1 MWLQQKSFVPKLFFY
16 CPKATIIPS
25 LSRKFP
31 IFAGYSILDMSAP
44 NKLIEKIEG
53 FTRKYY
59 LNRLIQGVLVG
70 AVLWIVFYL
79 LINGLE
85 YFSWFPPKGRFVLFL
100 FLLAGSAFVLVY
112 HFLIPLVNLI
122 RFRKKMSVEQASVM
136 IGKFFPEIKDK
147 LLNTIQLSNQM
158 EESNNGVGPSTGSG
172 TSANTGSGTSTDNAL
187 LAATIE
193 QRSARLSPIRFS
205 DAVDLRGNLKYL
217 GIFFGSLLLL
227 IALMVF
233 LPSFAVQP
241 TQRIVNYEQHFE
253 KPLPYQVEIEQDDIE
268 TTQGKEVKFN
278 IHVTGDRIP
287 DAFYVKSELGQ
298 QLMTKSSANDFS
310 YTFKN
315 LFNDLSFNVIGG
327 EYTSR
332 PLHITVH
339 PNPTL
344 LSYRCELR
352 YPSYIH
358 RTNETLD
365 AKTRLIVPQGTSLT
379 FSFTTRDTEQMSVTR
394 DSLTTD
400 LTANNDVFAY
410 QFVAAQNT
418 KFEVQVQNTWNQNI
432 EPLPFSVDV
441 IPDAYP
447 DIRVESFDEQ
457 LSDDVYFS
465 GLVTDDYGF
474 SKLTFNCIVKEPIEK
489 NIVKTV
495 PLDTKQTRSSFFY
508 QFNMDD
514 LGIMPGQNMEVY
526 FVIWDND
533 GFHGPK
539 SKRSET
545 FTYYKPSE
553 AALDSIADQ
562 QSEDIMERLQEKSQ
576 EADKL
581 QDEIE
586 KMLQDLIQKKDLDW
600 SDKEKMKDL
609 LEKQQKIQDEWN
621 KLQEE
626 QEKLEDFM
634 KEHDLGN
641 EDLIKKQEQINKLFD
656 EVIPEELKKMME
668 QIDKLLEEMPREQM
682 QQMMQDIKKNNQS
695 MQELLDRNLS
705 LLEQLKMEKDLNDL
719 ANKLD
724 KLGEEL
730 QKQEAENQ
738 NKAGEENEQK
748 SAEEAKEEF
757 DKMMDE
763 LDQLLEKNQ
772 ELQQP
777 FDMQKDEEM
786 QESID
791 QDLQDAM
798 QNEQNSQQ
806 QQSQQK
812 KQNAGQKMQQM
823 ANNMMMQ
830 MQMQGMQQM
839 AEDAHLMR
847 VLLENVVHASHEQED
862 LMTEIGSMRTDDPSL
877 VEKIIHQK
885 EVADNFNMVRD
896 SLRSMAMRQ
905 PMVQNFVFDELHTIE
920 TQTENA
926 MKYLNDLKLSQAMRH
941 QQTAMMSMNNLAL
954 MLAESLENME
964 NSMESMGMPMACPMP
979 KQGQGQQSMQRMQQ
993 LQQQLSEQLKQ
1004 MQQQMEQGQQMPN
1017 SMSEEFARMAA
1028 EQEMLRQG
1036 MQQMLNEMK
1045 ENGQIGDDGL
1055 NEIIKDMEKLEEELV
1070 NKKINRQMIER
1081 SQRIESR
1088 MLESQKA
1095 QEKRE
1100 QEEKRKSNEY
1110 KGSQFERKIDEYLYE
1125 QSLKKNQEFLRSNPI
1140 EYAPYY
1146 KDKIN
1151 EYYLKKNTH

>member
-1 MWLQQKSFVPKLFFY
+1 
-16 CPKATIIPS
+16 
-25 LSRKFP
+25 
-31 IFAGYSILDMSAP
+31 MSAP
-44 NKLIEKIEG
+44 KGLIEKIEA

-100 FLLAGSAFVLVY
+100 FLLAGSGFVLMY
-112 HFLIPLVNLI
+112 HFLIPLINLI
-122 RFRKKMSVEQASVM
+122 RFRKKMTVEQASVL

-158 EESNNGVGPSTGSG
+158 NGN
-172 TSANTGSGTSTDNAL
+172 ADNAL

-193 QRSARLSPIRFS
+193 QRSTRLSPIRFS

-217 GIFFGSLLLL
+217 GIFFGLLLLL
-227 IALMVF
+227 ILLMVF

-241 TQRIVNYEQHFE
+241 TQRIVNYEQQFE
-253 KPLPYQVEIEQDDIE
+253 KPLPYQVEIEQDKIE
-268 TTQGKEVKFN
+268 TTQGQEVKFN
-278 IHVTGDRIP
+278 IHVTGGRIP

-298 QLMTKSSANDFS
+298 QLMNKASVNDFS

-315 LFNDLSFNVIGG
+315 LYNDLTFNVVGG

-332 PLHITVH
+332 PIQIIVH

-344 LSYRCELR
+344 LSYRCEVR
-352 YPSYIH
+352 YPTYIH
-358 RTNETLD
+358 RSNETLEG
-365 AKTRLIVPQGTSLT
+365 KTRIIVPQGTNLI
-379 FSFTTRDTEQMSVTR
+379 FSFITRDTEKVSVTR
-394 DSLTTD
+394 DSVSID
-400 LTANNDVFAY
+400 LTAKDDIFDY
-410 QFVAAQNT
+410 QFVAGQST
-418 KFEVQVQNTWNQNI
+418 KFEVQVENAWNNTL

-441 IPDAYP
+441 LPDAYP

-457 LSDDVYFS
+457 LSTDVYFS

-474 SKLTFNCIVKEPIEK
+474 TKLTFNCKVKESIEK
-489 NIVKTV
+489 NIVKAV
-495 PLDTKQTRSSFFY
+495 PLDLKQTRTSFFY
-508 QFNMDD
+508 QFNMDS

-526 FVIWDND
+526 FEVWDND

-562 QSEDIMERLQEKSQ
+562 SSEDIMERLSDKSQ
-576 EADKL
+576 EAQKL

-621 KLQEE
+621 KLQDE
-626 QEKLEDFM
+626 QEKLSDFM
-634 KEHDLGN
+634 KEHELGN

-656 EVIPEELKKMME
+656 EVIPEELQKLME

-682 QQMMQDIKKNNQS
+682 QQTMQDIKKNNQK

-705 LLEQLKMEKDLNDL
+705 LLEQLKMEKDLTDL

-730 QKQEAENQ
+730 QKQESENQ
-738 NKAGEENEQK
+738 NKEGEESDQK

-763 LDQLLEKNQ
+763 LDQLLEKNKD
-772 ELQQP
+772 LQQP
-777 FDMQKDEEM
+777 FNMEKDEDME
-786 QESID
+786 ESIN
-791 QDLQDAM
+791 QDLDDAM
-798 QNEQNSQQ
+798 QQEQSGEQ
-806 QQSQQK
+806 QQSQNK

-823 ANNMMMQ
+823 AQSMMSMMQ
-830 MQMQGMQQM
+830 MEGMQQM

-847 VLLENVVHASHEQED
+847 ILLENVVHASHQQED
-862 LMTEIGSMRTDDPSL
+862 LMTEIGGLRTDDPSL
-877 VEKIIHQK
+877 AQKIVHQK
-885 EVADNFNMVRD
+885 EIADNFNMVRD

-905 PMVQNFVFDELHTIE
+905 PAVQNFVFDELHTIE
-920 TQTENA
+920 NQTSNA
-926 MKYLNDLKLSQAMRH
+926 MKYLNDLKLSQAVRH

-964 NSMESMGMPMACPMP
+964 NSMEAMGMPMSCSMP
-979 KQGQGQQSMQRMQQ
+979 KPGQGQQSMKNMQQ

-1004 MQQQMEQGQQMPN
+1004 MQQQMEKAGQQQQN

-1028 EQEMLRQG
+1028 KQEMLRQG

-1100 QEEKRKSNEY
+1100 QEEKRKSNEF
-1110 KGSQFERKIDEYLYE
+1110 KGSHFERQIDEILYKE
-1125 QSLKKNQEFLRSNPI
+1125 TLKKNQEFLRTNPI

>member
-1 MWLQQKSFVPKLFFY
+1 
-16 CPKATIIPS
+16 
-25 LSRKFP
+25 
-31 IFAGYSILDMSAP
+31 MSAP

-158 EESNNGVGPSTGSG
+158 AAEG
-172 TSANTGSGTSTDNAL
+172 DNAL

-217 GIFFGSLLLL
+217 GIFFGLLLLL
-227 IALMVF
+227 ILLMVF

-241 TQRIVNYEQHFE
+241 TQRIVNYEQQFE
-253 KPLPYQVEIEQDDIE
+253 KPLPYQVEILQDNIE

-278 IHVTGDRIP
+278 IRVTGDRIP

-298 QLMTKSSANDFS
+298 QLMTKGSANDFS

-315 LFNDLSFNVIGG
+315 LFNDLTFNVIGG

-332 PLHITVH
+332 PLHITVR

-352 YPSYIH
+352 YPAYIH
-358 RTNETLD
+358 RTNETLE
-365 AKTRLIVPQGTSLT
+365 AKTRLIVPQGTQLT
-379 FSFTTRDTEQMSVTR
+379 FSFTTRDTEQMNVSR
-394 DSLTTD
+394 DSLNST
-400 LTANNDVFAY
+400 LTAKDDVFEY
-410 QFVAAQNT
+410 QFVAAQST
-418 KFEVQVQNTWNQNI
+418 KFEVQVENSWNRTI

-441 IPDAYP
+441 LPDAYP

-457 LSDDVYFS
+457 LSTDVYFS

-474 SKLTFNCIVKEPIEK
+474 SRMTFNCKVKEPIEK
-489 NIVKTV
+489 NIIKTV
-495 PLDTKQTRSSFFY
+495 PLDLKQTRSSFFY
-508 QFNMDD
+508 QFNMDS

-526 FVIWDND
+526 FEVWDND

-553 AALDSIADQ
+553 AALDSVANQ

-576 EADKL
+576 EANKL

-600 SDKEKMKDL
+600 SDKEKMKEL
-609 LEKQQKIQDEWN
+609 MEKQQQIQDEWN
-621 KLQEE
+621 KLQQE
-626 QEKLEDFM
+626 QEKLADFM
-634 KEHDLGN
+634 KENEIAN
-641 EDLIKKQEQINKLFD
+641 EDLLKKQEQINKLFE
-656 EVIPEELKKMME
+656 EVIPEELQKMME

-682 QQMMQDIKKNNQS
+682 QQTMQDIKKNNQK
-695 MQELLDRNLS
+695 MQELLDRNLA

-738 NKAGEENEQK
+738 QKEAGEETDQK

-757 DKMMDE
+757 DKMMEE

-772 ELQQP
+772 ELQDP

-798 QNEQNSQQ
+798 QQEQNQQNGQQ
-806 QQSQQK
+806 QQNSQQK
-812 KQNAGQKMQQM
+812 KQDAGQKMQQM
-823 ANNMMMQ
+823 AQNMMMQ

-839 AEDAHLMR
+839 AEDAHLVR
-847 VLLENVVHASHEQED
+847 ILLENVVHASHEQEA
-862 LMTEIGSMRTDDPSL
+862 LMNEIGSIRSDDPSL
-877 VEKIIHQK
+877 TEKIIHQK

-896 SLRSMAMRQ
+896 SLRSMAKRQ
-905 PMVQNFVFDELHTIE
+905 PMIQNFIFDELHTIE
-920 TQTENA
+920 NQTENA
-926 MKYLNDLKLSQAMRH
+926 MKQLNDLKLSQAFRH

-964 NSMESMGMPMACPMP
+964 NSMESMGMPMQSCQSKPG
-979 KQGQGQQSMQRMQQ
+979 KQGQQSMKNMQQ
-993 LQQQLSEQLKQ
+993 MQQQLSEQLKQ
-1004 MQQQMEQGQQMPN
+1004 MQQQMEQGQQTPN

-1036 MQQMLNEMK
+1036 MQQMLNDMK
-1045 ENGQIGDDGL
+1045 ENGQMGDDGL

-1070 NKKINRQMIER
+1070 NKKINKKMIER

-1100 QEEKRKSNEY
+1100 QEEKRKSNEF
-1110 KGSQFERKIDEYLYE
+1110 KGSHFDRQIDEILYKE
-1125 QSLKKNQEFLRSNPI
+1125 TLKKNQEFLRSNPI
-1140 EYAPYY
+1140 EFAPYY
-1146 KDKIN
+1146 RDKIN
-1151 EYYLKKNTH
+1151 EYYLRKNTQ

>member
-1 MWLQQKSFVPKLFFY
+1 
-16 CPKATIIPS
+16 
-25 LSRKFP
+25 
-31 IFAGYSILDMSAP
+31 MSAP

-100 FLLAGSAFVLVY
+100 FLLAGSGFVLVY

-147 LLNTIQLSNQM
+147 LLNTIQLSNQA
-158 EESNNGVGPSTGSG
+158 T
-172 TSANTGSGTSTDNAL
+172 TDADNAL

-217 GIFFGSLLLL
+217 GIFFGSLLIL
-227 IALMVF
+227 IVLMVF

-253 KPLPYQVEIEQDDIE
+253 KPLPYQVEIDQDDIE

-278 IHVTGDRIP
+278 IRVTGDRIP

-298 QLMTKSSANDFS
+298 QLMTKGSANDFS

-315 LFNDLSFNVIGG
+315 LFTDLTFNVIGG

-344 LSYRCELR
+344 LSYHCELR
-352 YPSYIH
+352 YPAYIH
-358 RTNETLD
+358 RTNETMD
-365 AKTRLIVPQGTSLT
+365 AKTRLIVPQGTNLT

-400 LTANNDVFAY
+400 LTATDDVFEY
-410 QFVAAQNT
+410 QFVAAQST

-432 EPLPFSVDV
+432 DPLPFSVDV

-457 LSDDVYFS
+457 LSADVYFS

-495 PLDTKQTRSSFFY
+495 PLDTKQTRTSFFY
-508 QFNMDD
+508 QFNMDS

-526 FVIWDND
+526 FVVWDND
-533 GFHGPK
+533 SFHGPK

-553 AALDSIADQ
+553 TALDSIADQ
-562 QSEDIMERLQEKSQ
+562 QSEDIMERLQAKSQ

-609 LEKQQKIQDEWN
+609 LEKQQQIQDEWN

-626 QEKLEDFM
+626 QNKLEDFM
-634 KEHDLGN
+634 KEHDLAN

-730 QKQEAENQ
+730 KQQADNQ
-738 NKAGEENEQK
+738 YKAGEENDQK

-763 LDQLLEKNQ
+763 LDKLLEKNQ
-772 ELQQP
+772 DLQQP

-806 QQSQQK
+806 QQSQQNK
-812 KQNAGQKMQQM
+812 KNAGQKMQQM

-847 VLLENVVHASHEQED
+847 ILLENVVHASHEQEG
-862 LMTEIGSMRTDDPSL
+862 LLKEIGSMRSDDPSL

-920 TQTENA
+920 NQTENA
-926 MKYLNDLKLSQAMRH
+926 MKYLNDLKLSQAVRH

-964 NSMESMGMPMACPMP
+964 NSMESMGMPMSCSMP
-979 KQGQGQQSMQRMQQ
+979 KPGQGQQSMQKMQQ

-1004 MQQQMEQGQQMPN
+1004 MQQQMQQMDKQGQPMPK

-1036 MQQMLNEMK
+1036 MQQILKEMK

-1070 NKKINRQMIER
+1070 NKKINQKMIER
-1081 SQRIESR
+1081 SKRIESR

-1110 KGSQFERKIDEYLYE
+1110 KGSHFDRRIDDYLYE
-1125 QSLKKNQEFLRSNPI
+1125 QSLKKNQEFLRTNPI

-1151 EYYLKKNTH
+1151 DYYLKKNTH

>member
-1 MWLQQKSFVPKLFFY
+1 
-16 CPKATIIPS
+16 
-25 LSRKFP
+25 
-31 IFAGYSILDMSAP
+31 MSAP
-44 NKLIEKIEG
+44 NGLIGKIEA
-53 FTRKYY
+53 FARKYY

-85 YFSWFPPKGRFVLFL
+85 YFSWFPPKGRFMLFL

-122 RFRKKMSVEQASVM
+122 RYRKKLSVEQASVM

-147 LLNTIQLSNQM
+147 LLNTIQLSSQA
-158 EESNNGVGPSTGSG
+158 ETG
-172 TSANTGSGTSTDNAL
+172 ADNAL

-227 IALMVF
+227 IALIVF

-253 KPLPYQVEIEQDDIE
+253 KPLPYQVVIEQDEFE
-268 TTQGKEVKFN
+268 TTQGQEVKCS

-298 QLMTKSSANDFS
+298 QLMTKGSANDFT

-315 LFNDLSFNVIGG
+315 LFNDLTFNVTGG

-332 PLHITVH
+332 PLHITVR

-344 LSYRCELR
+344 LSYRCEVR
-352 YPSYIH
+352 YPAYIH
-358 RTNETLD
+358 RSNETLNG
-365 AKTRLIVPQGTSLT
+365 KTRLIVPQGTTLA
-379 FSFTTRDTEQMSVTR
+379 FSFTTRDTDLMTVSR

-400 LTANNDVFAY
+400 LTAKDDIFEY
-410 QFVAAQNT
+410 QFVAGQST
-418 KFEVQVQNTWNQNI
+418 KFEVQVQNAWNQTI

-441 IPDAYP
+441 LPDAYP

-457 LSDDVYFS
+457 LSTDVYFS

-474 SKLTFNCIVKEPIEK
+474 SRLTFNCIVKEPIEK

-495 PLDTKQTRSSFFY
+495 PIDLKQTRASFFY
-508 QFNMDD
+508 QFNMDS

-526 FVIWDND
+526 FVVWDND
-533 GFHGPK
+533 GYHGPK

-545 FTYYKPSE
+545 FTYHKPSE
-553 AALDSIADQ
+553 TALDSVANQ

-581 QDEIE
+581 QEEIE
-586 KMLQDLIQKKDLDW
+586 KMLQDLIQKKNLDW
-600 SDKEKMKDL
+600 ADKEKMKDL
-609 LEKQQKIQDEWN
+609 LERQKQIQDEWN

-626 QEKLEDFM
+626 QEKLSDFM

-656 EVIPEELKKMME
+656 EVIPEELQKLME

-695 MQELLDRNLS
+695 MQELLDRNLA

-730 QKQEAENQ
+730 QKQEAGNQ
-738 NKAGEENEQK
+738 DETGEKNEQK

-757 DKMMDE
+757 DKMMED
-763 LDQLLEKNQ
+763 LDQLLEKN
-772 ELQQP
+772 ETLNDP
-777 FDMQKDEEM
+777 FDMEKDEEM
-786 QESID
+786 QQDID
-791 QDLQDAM
+791 QDLDNAM
-798 QNEQNSQQ
+798 QQEQSGQQ
-806 QQSQQK
+806 EQSQQN
-812 KQNAGQKMQQM
+812 KQSAGQKMQKM
-823 ANNMMMQ
+823 AQNMMSM

-847 VLLENVVHASHEQED
+847 ILLENVVHASHEQEA
-862 LMTEIGSMRTDDPSL
+862 LMNEIGRMRTDDPSL
-877 VEKIIHQK
+877 VEKIIRQK

-905 PMVQNFVFDELHTIE
+905 PMIQNFVFDELHTIDN
-920 TQTENA
+920 QTENA
-926 MKYLNDLKLSQAMRH
+926 MKQLNNLKLSQATRH

-964 NSMESMGMPMACPMP
+964 NSMESMGMPMQSCQSKPG
-979 KQGQGQQSMQRMQQ
+979 KRGQKSMKDMQQ
-993 LQQQLSEQLKQ
+993 MQQQLGEQLKQ
-1004 MQQQMEQGQQMPN
+1004 MQQQMEQGQQTPN

-1036 MQQMLNEMK
+1036 MQQMLNDMK

-1081 SQRIESR
+1081 SRKIESR

-1110 KGSQFERKIDEYLYE
+1110 KGSHFDRKINELLYKE
-1125 QSLKKNQEFLRSNPI
+1125 TLKKNQEFLKTTPI

-1146 KDKIN
+1146 QEKIN
-1151 EYYLKKNTH
+1151 GYYLKKNTH

>member
-1 MWLQQKSFVPKLFFY
+1 
-16 CPKATIIPS
+16 
-25 LSRKFP
+25 
-31 IFAGYSILDMSAP
+31 MSAP

-70 AVLWIVFYL
+70 AVLWIGFYL

-85 YFSWFPPKGRFVLFL
+85 YFSWFPSKGRFVLFL
-100 FLLAGSAFVLVY
+100 FLLAGSGFVLVY

-122 RFRKKMSVEQASVM
+122 RFRKKMSVEQASVL

-158 EESNNGVGPSTGSG
+158 EALKGKGGPSTGSG
-172 TSANTGSGTSTDNAL
+172 TLDSTGSGTLDSTGSGTSIDNDL

-253 KPLPYQVEIEQDDIE
+253 KPLPYQVEIEQDNIE

-298 QLMTKSSANDFS
+298 QLMTKGSANDFS

-315 LFNDLSFNVIGG
+315 LFNDLTFNVTGG

-352 YPSYIH
+352 YPAYIH

-365 AKTRLIVPQGTSLT
+365 AKTRIIVPQGTRLS
-379 FSFTTRDTEQMSVTR
+379 FSFTTRDTEQMTVSR

-400 LTANNDVFAY
+400 LEANNDVFEY
-410 QFVAAQNT
+410 QFVAAQST
-418 KFEVQVQNTWNQNI
+418 KFEVQVQNAWNQAI
-432 EPLPFSVDV
+432 DPLPFSVDV

-457 LSDDVYFS
+457 LSTDVYFS

-474 SKLTFNCIVKEPIEK
+474 SRLTFNCIVKEPIEK
-489 NIVKTV
+489 KIVKPV
-495 PLDTKQTRSSFFY
+495 VLDLKQTRTSFFY
-508 QFNMDD
+508 NFNMDS

-526 FVIWDND
+526 FEVWDND

-553 AALDSIADQ
+553 AALDSIADNT
-562 QSEDIMERLQEKSQ
+562 SEDIMERLQEKSQ

-586 KMLQDLIQKKDLDW
+586 KMLQDLFQKKDLDW
-600 SDKEKMKDL
+600 SDKEKMKNL
-609 LEKQQKIQDEWN
+609 LEKQQEIQDEWN
-621 KLQEE
+621 KLQQE
-626 QEKLEDFM
+626 QEKLSDFM

-656 EVIPEELKKMME
+656 EVIPEELRKMME
-668 QIDKLLEEMPREQM
+668 QIDKLLEDMPREQM
-682 QQMMQDIKKNNQS
+682 QQMIQDIKKNNQS
-695 MQELLDRNLS
+695 MQDLLDRNLA

-730 QKQEAENQ
+730 QKQGPENQ
-738 NKAGEENEQK
+738 NKEAGEETDQK
-748 SAEEAKEEF
+748 SAEEAKEDF

-763 LDQLLEKNQ
+763 LDKLLEKN
-772 ELQQP
+772 ETLNDP
-777 FDMQKDEEM
+777 FDMQKDEEL

-798 QNEQNSQQ
+798 QNEQNGQQ
-806 QQSQQK
+806 NQSKQK
-812 KQNAGQKMQQM
+812 KQDAGQKMQQM

-830 MQMQGMQQM
+830 MQMQGMEQM
-839 AEDAHLMR
+839 AEDARLLR
-847 VLLENVVHASHEQED
+847 ILLENVVHASHEQEA
-862 LMTEIGSMRTDDPSL
+862 LMTETGSLHTDDPSL
-877 VEKIIHQK
+877 VDKIIQQK
-885 EVADNFNMVRD
+885 EIVDNFNLVRD
-896 SLRSMAMRQ
+896 SLHNMALRQ
-905 PMVQNFVFDELHTIE
+905 PMIKNFVFEELHTIE
-920 TQTENA
+920 NQTENA
-926 MKYLNDLKLSQAMRH
+926 MKHLNNLKLSQATRH

-964 NSMESMGMPMACPMP
+964 NSMDAMGMPMQSCQSKP
-979 KQGQGQQSMQRMQQ
+979 GQGQKSMKNMQQ

-1004 MQQQMEQGQQMPN
+1004 MQQKMEKAGQQEQN
-1017 SMSEEFARMAA
+1017 SMSEQFARMAA

-1055 NEIIKDMEKLEEELV
+1055 NEIIKDMQKLEEELV
-1070 NKKINRQMIER
+1070 NKKINRQMVER

-1110 KGSQFERKIDEYLYE
+1110 KGSHFDRKIDELLYE
-1125 QSLKKNQEFLRSNPI
+1125 QSLKKNQEFLRTNPI

>member
-1 MWLQQKSFVPKLFFY
+1 M
-16 CPKATIIPS
+16 
-25 LSRKFP
+25 
-31 IFAGYSILDMSAP
+31 
-44 NKLIEKIEG
+44 IEKIEG

-100 FLLAGSAFVLVY
+100 FLLAGSGFVLVY
-112 HFLIPLVNLI
+112 HFFIPLVNLI
-122 RFRKKMSVEQASVM
+122 RFRKKMSVEQASLL

-158 EESNNGVGPSTGSG
+158 EASKSKVGPSTGSG
-172 TSANTGSGTSTDNAL
+172 TSDDNAL

-205 DAVDLRGNLKYL
+205 DAVDLRSNLKYL
-217 GIFFGSLLLL
+217 GIFFGSLLIL

-233 LPSFAVQP
+233 LPSFAVHP

-253 KPLPYQVEIEQDDIE
+253 KPLPYQVEIEQDEIE

-278 IHVTGDRIP
+278 IRVTGDRIP

-298 QLMTKSSANDFS
+298 QLMTKGSANDFS

-315 LFNDLSFNVIGG
+315 LFNDLTFNVIGG

-344 LSYRCELR
+344 LSYRCELN

-365 AKTRLIVPQGTSLT
+365 AKTRLIVPQGTKLT
-379 FSFTTRDTEQMSVTR
+379 FSFTTRDTEHISVTR

-400 LTANNDVFAY
+400 LTATDDIFEY
-410 QFVAAQNT
+410 QFVAAQST
-418 KFEVQVQNTWNQNI
+418 KFEVQVQNAWNNSI
-432 EPLPFSVDV
+432 EPLPFSIDV
-441 IPDAYP
+441 LPDAYP

-457 LSDDVYFS
+457 LSTDVYYS

-474 SKLTFNCIVKEPIEK
+474 SKLTFNCIVKEPVEK
-489 NIVKTV
+489 KIVKPV
-495 PLDTKQTRSSFFY
+495 ALDLKQTRTSFFY
-508 QFNMDD
+508 SFNMDS

-526 FVIWDND
+526 FEVWDND

-553 AALDSIADQ
+553 SALDSIADQ

-586 KMLQDLIQKKDLDW
+586 KMLQELIQKKDLDW

-626 QEKLEDFM
+626 QKNLEDFM

-682 QQMMQDIKKNNQS
+682 QQMIQDIKKNNQS
-695 MQELLDRNLS
+695 MQELLDRNLA

-730 QKQEAENQ
+730 KNQEAENQ
-738 NKAGEENEQK
+738 NKAGEESDQK

-757 DKMMDE
+757 DKMMEE
-763 LDQLLEKNQ
+763 LDKLLEKNQ
-772 ELQQP
+772 DLQQP

-823 ANNMMMQ
+823 ANQMMMQ

-839 AEDAHLMR
+839 AEDAHLLR
-847 VLLENVVHASHEQED
+847 ILLENVVHASHEQED
-862 LMTEIGSMRTDDPSL
+862 LMTEIGKMRSDDPSL

-885 EVADNFNMVRD
+885 EVADNFIMVRD
-896 SLRSMAMRQ
+896 SLRSMALRQ
-905 PMVQNFVFDELHTIE
+905 PSIQNFVFDELHTIE
-920 TQTENA
+920 NQTENA
-926 MKYLNDLKLSQAMRH
+926 MKYLNDLKLSQAVRH

-964 NSMESMGMPMACPMP
+964 NSMNAMGMPMSCPMP
-979 KQGQGQQSMQRMQQ
+979 KPGQGQSMQKMQQ
-993 LQQQLSEQLKQ
+993 LQQQLSEQLQK
-1004 MQQQMEQGQQMPN
+1004 MQQQMESGQQTPN

-1036 MQQMLNEMK
+1036 MQQMLNDMK

-1070 NKKINRQMIER
+1070 NKKINHQMIER

-1110 KGSQFERKIDEYLYE
+1110 KGSHFDRRIDDYLYE

>member
-1 MWLQQKSFVPKLFFY
+1 
-16 CPKATIIPS
+16 
-25 LSRKFP
+25 
-31 IFAGYSILDMSAP
+31 MSAP

-85 YFSWFPPKGRFVLFL
+85 YFSWFPPKGRFVLLL
-100 FLLAGSAFVLVY
+100 FLLVGSGFVLVY

-122 RFRKKMSVEQASVM
+122 RFRKKMSVEQASVL

-147 LLNTIQLSNQM
+147 LLNTIQLSNQI
-158 EESNNGVGPSTGSG
+158 EASKVGPSTGS
-172 TSANTGSGTSTDNAL
+172 STENDL

-193 QRSARLSPIRFS
+193 QRSARLSPIRFT

-217 GIFFGSLLLL
+217 GIFFGSLLIL
-227 IALMVF
+227 IGLMVF

-253 KPLPYQVEIEQDDIE
+253 KPLPYQVEIEQDEIE

-278 IHVTGDRIP
+278 IRVTGDRIP

-298 QLMTKSSANDFS
+298 QLMTKGSANDFS

-315 LFNDLSFNVIGG
+315 LFNDLTFNVIGG

-344 LSYRCELR
+344 LSYRCEVR
-352 YPSYIH
+352 YPAYIH
-358 RTNETLD
+358 RNNETMD
-365 AKTRLIVPQGTSLT
+365 AKTRLIVPQGTTLN
-379 FSFTTRDTEQMSVTR
+379 FSFTTRDTERMTVTR
-394 DSLTTD
+394 DSLQTD
-400 LTANNDVFAY
+400 LTAKDDVFEY
-410 QFVAAQNT
+410 QFVASQST
-418 KFEVQVQNTWNQNI
+418 KFEVQVQNTWNNTL

-441 IPDAYP
+441 LPDAYP
-447 DIRVESFDEQ
+447 DIRVESFDEH
-457 LSDDVYFS
+457 LSTDVYFS

-474 SKLTFNCIVKEPIEK
+474 NKLTFNCLVKEPIEK
-489 NIVKTV
+489 KIVKPV
-495 PLDTKQTRSSFFY
+495 ALDLKQTRTSFFY
-508 QFNMDD
+508 SFNMDS

-526 FVIWDND
+526 FEVWDND

-553 AALDSIADQ
+553 SALDSIANE

-576 EADKL
+576 AADKL

-609 LEKQQKIQDEWN
+609 LEKQQQIQDEWN

-626 QEKLEDFM
+626 QEKLADFM
-634 KEHDLGN
+634 KEHEIAN
-641 EDLIKKQEQINKLFD
+641 EDLIKKQEQINKLFE
-656 EVIPEELKKMME
+656 EVIPEELRKMME
-668 QIDKLLEEMPREQM
+668 QIDKLLEDMPREQM

-695 MQELLDRNLS
+695 MQELLDRNLA

-719 ANKLD
+719 ANKLE

-730 QKQEAENQ
+730 QKQESENQ
-738 NKAGEENEQK
+738 NKEGEESDQK

-763 LDQLLEKNQ
+763 LDQLLEKNKD
-772 ELQQP
+772 LQQP
-777 FDMQKDEEM
+777 FNMEKDEEM
-786 QESID
+786 EESIN
-791 QDLQDAM
+791 QDLNDAM
-798 QNEQNSQQ
+798 QQEQSGEQ
-806 QQSQQK
+806 QQSQKK

-823 ANNMMMQ
+823 ANQMMMQ

-847 VLLENVVHASHEQED
+847 ILLENVVHASHEQEA
-862 LMTEIGSMRTDDPSL
+862 LMTEIGHIRSDDPSL

-885 EVADNFNMVRD
+885 DVADNFNMVRD

-905 PMVQNFVFDELHTIE
+905 PMIQNFVFDELHTIE
-920 TQTENA
+920 SQTGNA
-926 MKYLNDLKLSQAMRH
+926 MKYLNDLKLSQAVRH

-964 NSMESMGMPMACPMP
+964 NSMESMGMPMACPNP
-979 KQGQGQQSMQRMQQ
+979 KPGQGQQSMQNMQQ
-993 LQQQLSEQLKQ
+993 LQQQLSEQLKK
-1004 MQQQMEQGQQMPN
+1004 MQQQIEKQGQQQQN

-1045 ENGQIGDDGL
+1045 KNGQVGDDGL

-1110 KGSQFERKIDEYLYE
+1110 KGSHFDRQIDEILYKE
-1125 QSLKKNQEFLRSNPI
+1125 TLKKNQEFLRTNPI

>member
-1 MWLQQKSFVPKLFFY
+1 
-16 CPKATIIPS
+16 
-25 LSRKFP
+25 
-31 IFAGYSILDMSAP
+31 MSAP
-44 NKLIEKIEG
+44 NKLIGKIEG

-100 FLLAGSAFVLVY
+100 FLLAGSAFVAVY
-112 HFLIPLVNLI
+112 YFLIPLINLI
-122 RFRKKMSVEQASVM
+122 RFRKKMSVEQASTL

-147 LLNTIQLSNQM
+147 LLNTIQLSKLM
-158 EESNNGVGPSTGSG
+158 ETSKVGPSTGSG
-172 TSANTGSGTSTDNAL
+172 TSDEQVVEPVETPSDNAL
-187 LAATIE
+187 LLATIE

-217 GIFFGSLLLL
+217 GIFFGLLLLL
-227 IALMVF
+227 ILLMVF

-253 KPLPYQVEIEQDDIE
+253 KPLPYQVEFSQDEIE
-268 TTQGKEVKFN
+268 TTQGAEVKFN

-298 QLMTKSSANDFS
+298 QLMTKVSTNDFS

-315 LFNDLSFNVIGG
+315 LYNDLDFNVMGG
-327 EYTSR
+327 EYNSQ
-332 PLHITVH
+332 PIHITVH

-344 LSYRCELR
+344 LSYRCEMH
-352 YPSYIH
+352 YPAYLH
-358 RTNETLD
+358 RAAETMEG
-365 AKTRLIVPQGTSLT
+365 KTRLIVPQGTRLV
-379 FSFTTRDTEQMSVTR
+379 FNFVTRDTEQLQILK
-394 DSLTTD
+394 DSTLTD
-400 LTANNDVFAY
+400 LEKTNDVFEY
-410 QFVAAQNT
+410 QFVASNATQFDA
-418 KFEVQVQNTWNQNI
+418 KVQNTWNATI
-432 EPLPFSVDV
+432 DPLRFSVDV
-441 IPDAYP
+441 VPDAYP

-457 LSDDVYFS
+457 LSTDVYFS

-474 SKLTFNCIVKEPIEK
+474 SRLTFNCKVKEPIEK
-489 NIVKTV
+489 NIVKSV
-495 PLDTKQTRSSFFY
+495 PIDLKQTRTSFFY
-508 QFNMDD
+508 QFNMDS

-526 FVIWDND
+526 FEIWDND

-553 AALDSIADQ
+553 AALDSIANQ
-562 QSEDIMERLQEKSQ
+562 ESEDIMERLSEKSQ

-600 SDKEKMKDL
+600 SDKEKMKEL
-609 LEKQQKIQDEWN
+609 MEKQKEIQDEWN

-626 QEKLEDFM
+626 QEKLADFM
-634 KEHDLGN
+634 KEHDIAN
-641 EDLIKKQEQINKLFD
+641 EDLIKKQEQINKLFE
-656 EVIPEELKKMME
+656 EVIPEELQKMME

-682 QQMMQDIKKNNQS
+682 QQTMQDIKKNNQK
-695 MQELLDRNLS
+695 MQELLDRNLA

-724 KLGEEL
+724 QLGEEL
-730 QKQEAENQ
+730 QNQNTENQ
-738 NKAGEENEQK
+738 DKEAGEESDQK

-772 ELQQP
+772 ELQDP

-798 QNEQNSQQ
+798 QNEQNGEQ
-806 QQSQQK
+806 QQSQQNK
-812 KQNAGQKMQQM
+812 NEAGQKMKQM
-823 ANNMMMQ
+823 ANQMMMQ
-830 MQMQGMQQM
+830 MQMAGMEQM
-839 AEDAHLMR
+839 AEDAHLVR
-847 VLLENVVHASHEQED
+847 ILLENVVHASHEQEA
-862 LMTEIGSMRTDDPSL
+862 LMTEIGALRTDDPSL
-877 VEKIIHQK
+877 TEKIIHQK

-896 SLRSMAMRQ
+896 SLRSMALRQ
-905 PMVQNFVFDELHTIE
+905 PMIKNFVFDELHIIE
-920 TQTENA
+920 NQTENA
-926 MKYLNDLKLSQAMRH
+926 MKQLNDLKLSQATRH

-964 NSMESMGMPMACPMP
+964 NSMEAMGMPMPNSKP
-979 KQGQGQQSMQRMQQ
+979 KPGQGSQSLKNMQQ
-993 LQQQLSEQLKQ
+993 MQQQLSEQLKQ
-1004 MQQQMEQGQQMPN
+1004 MQQQMEQGQQTPN

-1036 MQQMLNEMK
+1036 MQQMLNDMK

-1081 SQRIESR
+1081 SQKIESR

-1110 KGSQFERKIDEYLYE
+1110 KGSQFERKIDEYLYD
-1125 QSLKKNQEFLRSNPI
+1125 QTLKKNQEFLRSTPI

-1146 KDKIN
+1146 QNKIN

>member
-1 MWLQQKSFVPKLFFY
+1 
-16 CPKATIIPS
+16 
-25 LSRKFP
+25 
-31 IFAGYSILDMSAP
+31 MSAP
-44 NKLIEKIEG
+44 NGLIGKIEG

-70 AVLWIVFYL
+70 AMLWIVFYL

-100 FLLAGSAFVLVY
+100 FLLAGSAFVGIY
-112 HFLIPLVNLI
+112 YFLIPLVNLI
-122 RFRKKMSVEQASVM
+122 RFRKKMSVEQASVL

-158 EESNNGVGPSTGSG
+158 DSD
-172 TSANTGSGTSTDNAL
+172 ADNAL

-193 QRSARLSPIRFS
+193 QRSARLSPIRFT

-217 GIFFGSLLLL
+217 GIFFGLFLLL
-227 IALMVF
+227 ILLMVF

-241 TQRIVNYEQHFE
+241 TQRIVNYEQNYE
-253 KPLPYQVEIEQDDIE
+253 KPLPYQVEIEQDEIE

-278 IHVTGDRIP
+278 IHVTGGRIP

-298 QLMTKSSANDFS
+298 QLMTKASVNDFS

-315 LFNDLSFNVIGG
+315 LYNDLSFNVVGG
-327 EYTSR
+327 EYTSH
-332 PLHITVH
+332 PIHITVH

-344 LSYRCELR
+344 LSYRCEVR
-352 YPSYIH
+352 YPAYIH
-358 RTNETLD
+358 RQNETLVG
-365 AKTRLIVPQGTSLT
+365 KTRLIVPQGTNLT
-379 FSFTTRDTEQMSVTR
+379 FSFITRDTEKVSVTR
-394 DSLTTD
+394 DSLTTN
-400 LTANNDVFAY
+400 LTATDDIFDY
-410 QFVAAQNT
+410 QFVAGQST
-418 KFEVQVQNTWNQNI
+418 KFEVQVENTWNNTL

-441 IPDAYP
+441 LPDAYP
-447 DIRVESFDEQ
+447 DIRVESFDEE
-457 LSDDVYFS
+457 LSTDVYFS

-474 SKLTFNCIVKEPIEK
+474 SKLTFNCKVKEPIEK
-489 NIVKTV
+489 NIVKSV
-495 PLDTKQTRSSFFY
+495 PLDLKQTRSSFFY
-508 QFNMDD
+508 QFNMDS

-526 FVIWDND
+526 FEVWDND

-553 AALDSIADQ
+553 AALDSIADNT
-562 QSEDIMERLQEKSQ
+562 SEDIMERLEQKSQ

-586 KMLQDLIQKKDLDW
+586 KMLQDLLQKKDLDW
-600 SDKEKMKDL
+600 SDKEKMKNL
-609 LEKQQKIQDEWN
+609 LEKQQEIQDEWN
-621 KLQEE
+621 KLQQE

-641 EDLIKKQEQINKLFD
+641 EDLLKKQEQINKLFD
-656 EVIPEELKKMME
+656 EVIPEEMRKMME

-705 LLEQLKMEKDLNDL
+705 LLEQLKMEKDLTDL

-730 QKQEAENQ
+730 QKQNAENQ
-738 NKAGEENEQK
+738 NKEAGEEGDQK

-772 ELQQP
+772 DLQQP
-777 FDMQKDEEM
+777 FNMEKDEEM
-786 QESID
+786 EESIE
-791 QDLQDAM
+791 QDLDDAM
-798 QNEQNSQQ
+798 QNEQSGQQ
-806 QQSQQK
+806 QQSQQQ
-812 KQNAGQKMQQM
+812 KQSAGEKMQKM

-830 MQMQGMQQM
+830 MQMEGMQQL

-847 VLLENVVHASHEQED
+847 ILLENVVHASHEQEA
-862 LMTEIGSMRTDDPSL
+862 LMSEIGTLRTDDPSL
-877 VEKIIHQK
+877 VDKIVRQK
-885 EVADNFNMVRD
+885 EIADNFNMVRD

-905 PMVQNFVFDELHTIE
+905 PAVQNFVFDELHSIE
-920 TQTENA
+920 NQTENA
-926 MKYLNDLKLSQAMRH
+926 MKQLNNLKLSQAARH

-964 NSMESMGMPMACPMP
+964 NSMESMGMPMSCSRP
-979 KQGQGQQSMQRMQQ
+979 KPGQGQQSMQKMQQ
-993 LQQQLSEQLKQ
+993 LQQQMSEQLKQ
-1004 MQQQMEQGQQMPN
+1004 MQQQIEKQGQQQQN

-1100 QEEKRKSNEY
+1100 QEEKRKSNEF
-1110 KGSQFERKIDEYLYE
+1110 KGSHFDRKIDEYLYE
-1125 QSLKKNQEFLRSNPI
+1125 QTLKKNQEFLRTNPI

-1151 EYYLKKNTH
+1151 EYYLKKNTQ

>member
-1 MWLQQKSFVPKLFFY
+1 
-16 CPKATIIPS
+16 
-25 LSRKFP
+25 
-31 IFAGYSILDMSAP
+31 MSAP

-85 YFSWFPPKGRFVLFL
+85 YFSWFPPKGRFVLLL
-100 FLLAGSAFVLVY
+100 FLLAGSSFVLVY
-112 HFLIPLVNLI
+112 HFLIPLANLI
-122 RFRKKMSVEQASVM
+122 RFRKKMSVEQASVL

-147 LLNTIQLSNQM
+147 LLNTIQLTHQM
-158 EESNNGVGPSTGSG
+158 ENSNNGVGPSTGTG
-172 TSANTGSGTSTDNAL
+172 TSDDNAL

-233 LPSFAVQP
+233 LPSFALQP

-253 KPLPYQVEIEQDDIE
+253 KPLPYQVEIGQEEIE
-268 TTQGKEVKFN
+268 TTQGKEVKFS
-278 IHVTGDRIP
+278 IRVTGDRIP

-298 QLMTKSSANDFS
+298 QLMTKGSANDFS

-315 LFNDLSFNVIGG
+315 LFNDLTFNVIGG

-344 LSYRCELR
+344 LSYRCELQ
-352 YPSYIH
+352 YPAYIH
-358 RTNETLD
+358 RTNETLE
-365 AKTRLIVPQGTSLT
+365 AKTRLIVPQGTRLT
-379 FSFTTRDTEQMSVTR
+379 FSFTTRDTEQMSVTC
-394 DSLTTD
+394 DSLTTELNAQD
-400 LTANNDVFAY
+400 NIFEY
-410 QFVAAQNT
+410 RFVAAQST
-418 KFEVQVQNTWNQNI
+418 KFEVQVQNAWNQSL

-441 IPDAYP
+441 LPDAYP

-457 LSDDVYFS
+457 LSTDVCFS

-474 SKLTFNCIVKEPIEK
+474 SRLTFNCIVKEPIEK

-495 PLDTKQTRSSFFY
+495 PLDLKQTRTSFFY
-508 QFNMDD
+508 QFNMDS

-526 FVIWDND
+526 FVVWDND

-553 AALDSIADQ
+553 SALDSIANQ

-609 LEKQQKIQDEWN
+609 LEKQQQIQDEWN

-626 QEKLEDFM
+626 QDKLSDFM
-634 KEHDLGN
+634 KEHNLAN
-641 EDLIKKQEQINKLFD
+641 EDLIKKQEQINKLFN

-730 QKQEAENQ
+730 QKEESENQ
-738 NKAGEENEQK
+738 KKEGEETDPK
-748 SAEEAKEEF
+748 TAEEAKEEF

-772 ELQQP
+772 DLQQP

-823 ANNMMMQ
+823 ANQMKMQ
-830 MQMQGMQQM
+830 MQMQGMEQM

-847 VLLENVVHASHEQED
+847 ILLENVVHASHEQEA
-862 LMTEIGSMRTDDPSL
+862 LMSEIGTLRVDDPSL

-885 EVADNFNMVRD
+885 EIADNFNMVRD

-905 PMVQNFVFDELHTIE
+905 PMIQNFVFDELHTIE
-920 TQTENA
+920 NQTENA
-926 MKYLNDLKLSQAMRH
+926 MKFLNDLRLSQAVRH

-964 NSMESMGMPMACPMP
+964 NSMESMGMPMSCSMP
-979 KQGQGQQSMQRMQQ
+979 KPGQGQSSMQKMQQ

-1004 MQQQMEQGQQMPN
+1004 MQQQMEKSGQQTPN

-1036 MQQMLNEMK
+1036 MQQMLNDMK

-1110 KGSQFERKIDEYLYE
+1110 KGSHFDRQIDEFLYKE
-1125 QSLKKNQEFLRSNPI
+1125 TLKKNQEFLKTNPI
-1140 EYAPYY
+1140 EYFPYY
-1146 KDKIN
+1146 QNKIN

>member
-1 MWLQQKSFVPKLFFY
+1 
-16 CPKATIIPS
+16 
-25 LSRKFP
+25 
-31 IFAGYSILDMSAP
+31 MSAP
-44 NKLIEKIEG
+44 NKLIEKIED

-85 YFSWFPPKGRFVLFL
+85 YFSWFPPKGRFVLLL

-112 HFLIPLVNLI
+112 HFLIPLINLI
-122 RFRKKMSVEQASVM
+122 RFRKRMSVEQASVM

-158 EESNNGVGPSTGSG
+158 EASKNMVGPSTDSG
-172 TSANTGSGTSTDNAL
+172 TSEDNAL

-217 GIFFGSLLLL
+217 GIFFGSLLIL

-278 IHVTGDRIP
+278 IRVTGDRIP

-298 QLMTKSSANDFS
+298 QLMTKGSANDFT

-315 LFNDLSFNVIGG
+315 LYNDLTFNVIGG
-327 EYTSR
+327 EYSSR

-344 LSYRCELR
+344 LSYRCELH
-352 YPSYIH
+352 YPAYIH
-358 RTNETLD
+358 RTNETMD
-365 AKTRLIVPQGTSLT
+365 AKTRLIVPQGTKLT

-400 LTANNDVFAY
+400 LTAQDDIFEY
-410 QFVAAQNT
+410 QLVAGQST
-418 KFEVQVQNTWNQNI
+418 KFEVQVQNPWNQNMD
-432 EPLPFSVDV
+432 PLPFSIDV

-457 LSDDVYFS
+457 LSTDVYFS

-495 PLDTKQTRSSFFY
+495 PLDLKQTRTSFFY
-508 QFNMDD
+508 QFNMDE

-526 FVIWDND
+526 FTVWDND

-553 AALDSIADQ
+553 TALDSIADQ

-581 QDEIE
+581 QEEIE

-626 QEKLEDFM
+626 QKNLEDFM

-682 QQMMQDIKKNNQS
+682 QQMMQEIKKNNQS
-695 MQELLDRNLS
+695 MQELLDRNLA
-705 LLEQLKMEKDLNDL
+705 LLEQLKMEKDLSDL

-730 QKQEAENQ
+730 QKQESEKQ
-738 NKAGEENEQK
+738 NKTGEENDQK
-748 SAEEAKEEF
+748 TAEEAKEEF

-763 LDQLLEKNQ
+763 LDELLKKNQ
-772 ELQQP
+772 DLQQP
-777 FDMQKDEEM
+777 FNMQKDEEM
-786 QESID
+786 QENID
-791 QDLQDAM
+791 QDLQNAM
-798 QNEQNSQQ
+798 QNEQSGEQ
-806 QQSQQK
+806 QQSQQN

-823 ANNMMMQ
+823 ANQMMMQ
-830 MQMQGMQQM
+830 MQMQGMEQM
-839 AEDAHLMR
+839 AEDAHLIR
-847 VLLENVVHASHEQED
+847 ILLENVVHASHEQEN
-862 LMTEIGSMRTDDPSL
+862 LMAEIGSMRSDDPSL

-885 EVADNFNMVRD
+885 EVADNFIMVRD

-905 PMVQNFVFDELHTIE
+905 PMIQNYVFDELHTIE
-920 TQTENA
+920 NQTENA
-926 MKYLNDLKLSQAMRH
+926 MKQLNDLKLSQAVRH

-964 NSMESMGMPMACPMP
+964 NSMQSMGMPMSCSRP
-979 KQGQGQQSMQRMQQ
+979 KPGQGQQSMQKMQQ
-993 LQQQLSEQLKQ
+993 MQQQLSEQLKQ
-1004 MQQQMEQGQQMPN
+1004 MQQQMEKSGQQMPN
-1017 SMSEEFARMAA
+1017 SMSEEFARRAA

-1036 MQQMLNEMK
+1036 MQQMLNDMK

-1070 NKKINRQMIER
+1070 NKKINHQMIER

-1110 KGSQFERKIDEYLYE
+1110 KGSHFDRQIDEIRYKE
-1125 QSLKKNQEFLRSNPI
+1125 MLKKNQEFLKTNPI

-1146 KDKIN
+1146 KEKIN
-1151 EYYLKKNTH
+1151 EYYLKRNMH

>member
-1 MWLQQKSFVPKLFFY
+1 M
-16 CPKATIIPS
+16 C
-25 LSRKFP
+25 
-31 IFAGYSILDMSAP
+31 IFAPDMSSP
-44 NKLIEKIEG
+44 KGLIEKIEG

-112 HFLIPLVNLI
+112 YFLIPLINLI

-147 LLNTIQLSNQM
+147 LLNTIQLSNQA
-158 EESNNGVGPSTGSG
+158 ESD
-172 TSANTGSGTSTDNAL
+172 ADNAL

-205 DAVDLRGNLKYL
+205 DAVDLRGNMKYL
-217 GIFFGSLLLL
+217 GIFFGSLLVL

-253 KPLPYQVEIEQDDIE
+253 KPLPYQVVIEQDEFE
-268 TTQGKEVKFN
+268 TTQGQEVKCS

-298 QLMTKSSANDFS
+298 QLMTKGSANDFS

-315 LFNDLSFNVIGG
+315 LFNNLTFNVIGG

-344 LSYRCELR
+344 LSYRCEVR
-352 YPSYIH
+352 YPAYIH

-365 AKTRLIVPQGTSLT
+365 GKTRLIVPQGTNLT
-379 FSFTTRDTEQMSVTR
+379 FSFTTRDTELMTVSR

-400 LTANNDVFAY
+400 LTAKDNIFEY
-410 QFVAAQNT
+410 HFVAGQST
-418 KFEVQVQNTWNQNI
+418 KFEVQVQNSWNQSI

-441 IPDAYP
+441 LPDAYP

-457 LSDDVYFS
+457 LSTDVYFS

-474 SKLTFNCIVKEPIEK
+474 SKLTFNCKVKEPIEK

-495 PLDTKQTRSSFFY
+495 PLDLKQTRSSFFY
-508 QFNMDD
+508 QFNMDS

-526 FVIWDND
+526 FVVWDND
-533 GFHGPK
+533 GYHGPK

-553 AALDSIADQ
+553 TALDSIADQ

-581 QDEIE
+581 QEEIE

-609 LEKQQKIQDEWN
+609 LERQQKVQEEWN

-626 QEKLEDFM
+626 QEKLSDFM

-641 EDLIKKQEQINKLFD
+641 EDLIKKQEQINKLFE
-656 EVIPEELKKMME
+656 EVIPEELQKLMD

-682 QQMMQDIKKNNQS
+682 QQMMQNIKKNNQS
-695 MQELLDRNLS
+695 MQELLDRNLA

-724 KLGEEL
+724 QLGEEL
-730 QKQEAENQ
+730 QKQEAGNQ
-738 NKAGEENEQK
+738 DKTGEKDDQK

-763 LDQLLEKNQ
+763 LDQLLEKN
-772 ELQQP
+772 EDLQQP
-777 FDMQKDEEM
+777 FDMEKDQEMEEG
-786 QESID
+786 ID

-812 KQNAGQKMQQM
+812 KQSAGQKMQKM
-823 ANNMMMQ
+823 AQNMMAM

-847 VLLENVVHASHEQED
+847 ILLENVVHASHEQET
-862 LMTEIGSMRTDDPSL
+862 LMNEIGKMRTDDPSL
-877 VEKIIHQK
+877 VDKIIHQK

-905 PMVQNFVFDELHTIE
+905 PMIQNYVFDELHTIE
-920 TQTENA
+920 NQTENA
-926 MKYLNDLKLSQAMRH
+926 MKQLNDLKLSQATRH

-964 NSMESMGMPMACPMP
+964 NSMEAMGMPMQSCQSKP
-979 KQGQGQQSMQRMQQ
+979 GQGQKSMQNMQQ

-1004 MQQQMEQGQQMPN
+1004 MQQKMEQGQQTPN

-1036 MQQMLNEMK
+1036 MQQMLNDMK

-1081 SQRIESR
+1081 SRRIESR

-1110 KGSQFERKIDEYLYE
+1110 KGSHFDRKIDELLYKE
-1125 QSLKKNQEFLRSNPI
+1125 TLKKNQEFLKTNPI

-1146 KDKIN
+1146 QEKIN

>member
-1 MWLQQKSFVPKLFFY
+1 M
-16 CPKATIIPS
+16 
-25 LSRKFP
+25 
-31 IFAGYSILDMSAP
+31 
-44 NKLIEKIEG
+44 IEKIEG

-100 FLLAGSAFVLVY
+100 FLLAGSGFVLVY

-122 RFRKKMSVEQASVM
+122 RFRKKMSVEQASVL

-147 LLNTIQLSNQM
+147 LLNTIQLSNQAA
-158 EESNNGVGPSTGSG
+158 SD
-172 TSANTGSGTSTDNAL
+172 ADNAL

-205 DAVDLRGNLKYL
+205 DAVDLRSNLKYL
-217 GIFFGSLLLL
+217 GIFFGSLLIL

-233 LPSFAVQP
+233 LPSFAVHP

-253 KPLPYQVEIEQDDIE
+253 KPLPYQVEIEQDEIE

-278 IHVTGDRIP
+278 IRVTGERIP

-298 QLMTKSSANDFS
+298 QLMTKGSANDFS

-315 LFNDLSFNVIGG
+315 LFNDLTFNVIGG

-344 LSYRCELR
+344 LSYRCELN

-365 AKTRLIVPQGTSLT
+365 AKTRLIVPQGTKLT
-379 FSFTTRDTEQMSVTR
+379 FSFTTRDTEHISVTR

-400 LTANNDVFAY
+400 LTATDDIFEY
-410 QFVAAQNT
+410 QFVAAQST
-418 KFEVQVQNTWNQNI
+418 KFEVQVQNAWNNSI
-432 EPLPFSVDV
+432 EPLPFSIDV
-441 IPDAYP
+441 LPDAYP

-457 LSDDVYFS
+457 LSTDVYYS

-489 NIVKTV
+489 KIVKPV
-495 PLDTKQTRSSFFY
+495 ALDLKQTRTSFFY
-508 QFNMDD
+508 SFNMDS

-526 FVIWDND
+526 FEVWDND

-553 AALDSIADQ
+553 SALDSIADQ

-626 QEKLEDFM
+626 QKNLEDFM

-695 MQELLDRNLS
+695 MQELLDRNLA

-730 QKQEAENQ
+730 KNQEAENQ
-738 NKAGEENEQK
+738 NKAGEESDQK

-757 DKMMDE
+757 DKMMEE
-763 LDQLLEKNQ
+763 LDKLLEKNQ
-772 ELQQP
+772 DLQQP

-806 QQSQQK
+806 QSQQK

-823 ANNMMMQ
+823 ANQMMMQ

-839 AEDAHLMR
+839 AEDAHLLR
-847 VLLENVVHASHEQED
+847 ILLENVVHASHEQED
-862 LMTEIGSMRTDDPSL
+862 LMTEIGKMRSDDPSL

-885 EVADNFNMVRD
+885 EVADNFIMVRD
-896 SLRSMAMRQ
+896 SLRSMALRQ
-905 PMVQNFVFDELHTIE
+905 PSIQNFVFDELHTIE
-920 TQTENA
+920 NQTENA
-926 MKYLNDLKLSQAMRH
+926 MKYLNDLKLSQAVRH

-964 NSMESMGMPMACPMP
+964 NSMNAMGMPMSCPMP
-979 KQGQGQQSMQRMQQ
+979 KPGQGQSMQKMQQ
-993 LQQQLSEQLKQ
+993 LQQQLSDQLQK
-1004 MQQQMEQGQQMPN
+1004 MQQQMESGQQTPN

-1036 MQQMLNEMK
+1036 MQQMLNDMK

-1070 NKKINRQMIER
+1070 NKKINHQMIER

-1110 KGSQFERKIDEYLYE
+1110 KGSHFDRRIDDYLYE

>member
-1 MWLQQKSFVPKLFFY
+1 M
-16 CPKATIIPS
+16 
-25 LSRKFP
+25 
-31 IFAGYSILDMSAP
+31 DMSAP
-44 NKLIEKIEG
+44 NGLIGKIEG

-100 FLLAGSAFVLVY
+100 FLLAGSAFVGIY
-112 HFLIPLVNLI
+112 YFLIPLVNLI
-122 RFRKKMSVEQASVM
+122 RFRKKMSVEQASVL

-158 EESNNGVGPSTGSG
+158 DSD
-172 TSANTGSGTSTDNAL
+172 ADNAL

-217 GIFFGSLLLL
+217 GIFFGLLLL
-227 IALMVF
+227 LLLLMVF

-241 TQRIVNYEQHFE
+241 TQRIVNYEQNYE
-253 KPLPYQVEIEQDDIE
+253 KPLPYQVEIEQDNIE
-268 TTQGKEVKFN
+268 ATQGKEVKFN
-278 IHVTGDRIP
+278 IHVTGGRIP

-298 QLMTKSSANDFS
+298 QLMTKTSVNDFS

-315 LFNDLSFNVIGG
+315 LYNDLTFNVVGG

-332 PLHITVH
+332 PIHITVH

-344 LSYRCELR
+344 LSYRCEVR
-352 YPSYIH
+352 YPAYIH
-358 RTNETLD
+358 RQNETLEG
-365 AKTRLIVPQGTSLT
+365 KTRLIVPQGTNLT
-379 FSFTTRDTEQMSVTR
+379 FSFITRDTEKVSVTR
-394 DSLTTD
+394 DSLTLN
-400 LTANNDVFAY
+400 LTATNDIFDY
-410 QFVAAQNT
+410 QFVAGQST
-418 KFEVQVQNTWNQNI
+418 KFEVQVENAWNNTM

-441 IPDAYP
+441 LPDAYP
-447 DIRVESFDEQ
+447 DIRVESFDEE
-457 LSDDVYFS
+457 LSTDVYFS

-474 SKLTFNCIVKEPIEK
+474 SKVTFNCKVKEPIEK
-489 NIVKTV
+489 NIVKVV
-495 PLDTKQTRSSFFY
+495 PLDLKQTRSSFFY
-508 QFNMDD
+508 QFNMDS

-526 FVIWDND
+526 FEVWDND

-545 FTYYKPSE
+545 FSYYKPSE
-553 AALDSIADQ
+553 AALDSIADNT
-562 QSEDIMERLQEKSQ
+562 SEDIMERLEQKSQ

-586 KMLQDLIQKKDLDW
+586 KMLQDLLQKKDLDW
-600 SDKEKMKDL
+600 SDKEKMKNL
-609 LEKQQKIQDEWN
+609 LEKQQEIQDEWN
-621 KLQEE
+621 KLQQE

-656 EVIPEELKKMME
+656 EVIPEEMRKMME

-705 LLEQLKMEKDLNDL
+705 LLEQLKMEKDLTDL

-730 QKQEAENQ
+730 QKQNAENQ
-738 NKAGEENEQK
+738 NKEAGEEGDQK

-772 ELQQP
+772 DLQQP
-777 FDMQKDEEM
+777 FNMEKDEEM
-786 QESID
+786 EQSIE
-791 QDLQDAM
+791 QDLDDAM
-798 QNEQNSQQ
+798 QNEQSGQQ
-806 QQSQQK
+806 QQSQQQ
-812 KQNAGQKMQQM
+812 KQNAGEKMQQM

-830 MQMQGMQQM
+830 MQMEGMQQL

-847 VLLENVVHASHEQED
+847 ILLENVVHASHEQEA
-862 LMTEIGSMRTDDPSL
+862 LMSEIGTLRTDDPSL
-877 VEKIIHQK
+877 VDKIVRQK
-885 EVADNFNMVRD
+885 EIADNFNMVRD

-905 PMVQNFVFDELHTIE
+905 PAVQSFVFDELHSIE
-920 TQTENA
+920 NQTENA
-926 MKYLNDLKLSQAMRH
+926 MKQLNNLKLSQAARH

-964 NSMESMGMPMACPMP
+964 NSMESMGMPMSCSRP
-979 KQGQGQQSMQRMQQ
+979 KPGQGQQSMQKMQQ
-993 LQQQLSEQLKQ
+993 LQQQMSEQLKQ
-1004 MQQQMEQGQQMPN
+1004 MQQQMEKQGQQQQN

-1070 NKKINRQMIER
+1070 YKKINRQMIER

-1100 QEEKRKSNEY
+1100 QEEKRKSNEF
-1110 KGSQFERKIDEYLYE
+1110 KGSPFDRKIDEYLYE
-1125 QSLKKNQEFLRSNPI
+1125 QTLKKNQEFLRTNPI

-1151 EYYLKKNTH
+1151 EYYLKKNTQ

>member
-1 MWLQQKSFVPKLFFY
+1 
-16 CPKATIIPS
+16 
-25 LSRKFP
+25 
-31 IFAGYSILDMSAP
+31 MSAL
-44 NKLIEKIEG
+44 NGLIGKIEA

-70 AVLWIVFYL
+70 AVLWIVFFL

-100 FLLAGSAFVLVY
+100 FLLAGSAFVGVY
-112 HFLIPLVNLI
+112 YFLIPLVNLI
-122 RFRKKMSVEQASVM
+122 RFQKKMSVEQASVL
-136 IGKFFPEIKDK
+136 IGKFFPDIKDK
-147 LLNTIQLSNQM
+147 LLNTIQLSRID
-158 EESNNGVGPSTGSG
+158 
-172 TSANTGSGTSTDNAL
+172 AADNAL
-187 LAATIE
+187 LAAAIE
-193 QRSARLSPIRFS
+193 QRSAHLSPIRFS

-217 GIFFGSLLLL
+217 GAFFGLLLLL
-227 IALMVF
+227 ILLIVF

-241 TQRIVNYEQHFE
+241 TQRIVNYEQAYE
-253 KPLPYQVEIEQDDIE
+253 KPLPYQVEIEQDEIE
-268 TTQGKEVKFN
+268 TTQGKEVKFS
-278 IHVTGDRIP
+278 IKVKGDRIP

-298 QLMTKSSANDFS
+298 QLMTKASVNDFS

-315 LFNDLSFNVIGG
+315 LYNDLTFNVIGG

-332 PLHITVH
+332 PIHITVH

-344 LSYRCELR
+344 LSYRCEVR
-352 YPSYIH
+352 YPTYIH
-358 RTNETLD
+358 RSNETLEG
-365 AKTRLIVPQGTSLT
+365 KTRLIVPQGTQLT
-379 FSFTTRDTEQMSVTR
+379 FSFITRDTEKVSVTR
-394 DSLTTD
+394 DSL
-400 LTANNDVFAY
+400 LTALTAQDDIFDY
-410 QFVAAQNT
+410 QFVAAQST
-418 KFEVQVQNTWNQNI
+418 KFEVQVENAWNNTLD
-432 EPLPFSVDV
+432 PLPFSVDV
-441 IPDAYP
+441 LPDAYP
-447 DIRVESFDEQ
+447 DIRVESFDEE
-457 LSDDVYFS
+457 LSSDVYFS

-474 SKLTFNCIVKEPIEK
+474 SKLTFNCKVKEPVEK
-489 NIVKTV
+489 NIVKSV
-495 PLDTKQTRSSFFY
+495 ALDLKQTRSSFFY
-508 QFNMDD
+508 SFNMDS
-514 LGIMPGQNMEVY
+514 LGILPGQNMEVY
-526 FVIWDND
+526 FEVWDND

-553 AALDSIADQ
+553 AALDSIADNT
-562 QSEDIMERLQEKSQ
+562 SEDIMDRLEQKAQ

-586 KMLQDLIQKKDLDW
+586 KMLQDLLQKKELDW
-600 SDKEKMKDL
+600 SDKEKMKEL
-609 LEKQQKIQDEWN
+609 LEKQQEIQDEWN
-621 KLQEE
+621 KLQQE
-626 QEKLEDFM
+626 QEKLSDFM

-641 EDLIKKQEQINKLFD
+641 EDLLKKQEQINKLFD
-656 EVIPEELKKMME
+656 EVIPEEMRKMME

-695 MQELLDRNLS
+695 MQDLLDRNLS
-705 LLEQLKMEKDLNDL
+705 LLEQLKMEKDLTDL
-719 ANKLD
+719 ANKLEQ
-724 KLGEEL
+724 LGEEL
-730 QKQEAENQ
+730 QKQKTENQ
-738 NKAGEENEQK
+738 NKEAGEEGDQK

-763 LDQLLEKNQ
+763 LDQLLEKNKD
-772 ELQQP
+772 LQQP
-777 FDMQKDEEM
+777 FNMEKDEAL

-798 QNEQNSQQ
+798 ENEQNEQQQSSQ
-806 QQSQQK
+806 QQSQQQ

-823 ANNMMMQ
+823 ANQMMMQ
-830 MQMQGMQQM
+830 MQMEGMQQM
-839 AEDAHLMR
+839 AEDAHLLR
-847 VLLENVVHASHEQED
+847 ILLENVVHASHEQEG
-862 LMTEIGSMRTDDPSL
+862 LMNETGKIRTDDPSL
-877 VEKIIHQK
+877 VEKIIRQK

-905 PMVQNFVFDELHTIE
+905 PAVQNFVFDELHTIE
-920 TQTENA
+920 NQTENA
-926 MKYLNDLKLSQAMRH
+926 LKQMNDLKLGQASRH

-964 NSMESMGMPMACPMP
+964 NSMEAMGMPMSCSMP
-979 KQGQGQQSMQRMQQ
+979 KPGQGQQSMQKMQQ
-993 LQQQLSEQLKQ
+993 MQQQLSEQLKQ
-1004 MQQQMEQGQQMPN
+1004 MQQQMEKSGQQQPN
-1017 SMSEEFARMAA
+1017 SMSEQFARMAA

-1070 NKKINRQMIER
+1070 NKKVNRQMIEMSR
-1081 SQRIESR
+1081 KIESR

-1110 KGSQFERKIDEYLYE
+1110 KGSHFDRKIDEYLYE
-1125 QSLKKNQEFLRSNPI
+1125 QSLKKNQEFLRTNPI

-1146 KDKIN
+1146 QNKIN
-1151 EYYLKKNTH
+1151 EYYLKKNTQ

>member
-1 MWLQQKSFVPKLFFY
+1 
-16 CPKATIIPS
+16 
-25 LSRKFP
+25 
-31 IFAGYSILDMSAP
+31 MSAP

-85 YFSWFPPKGRFVLFL
+85 YFSWFPPKGRFVLLL
-100 FLLAGSAFVLVY
+100 FLLAGSGFVLVY

-122 RFRKKMSVEQASVM
+122 RFRKKMSVEQASVL

-158 EESNNGVGPSTGSG
+158 EASKVGPSTGSG
-172 TSANTGSGTSTDNAL
+172 ISDDNAL

-193 QRSARLSPIRFS
+193 QRSARLSPIHFT
-205 DAVDLRGNLKYL
+205 DAVDLRGNFKYL
-217 GIFFGSLLLL
+217 GIFFGTLLIL

-253 KPLPYQVEIEQDDIE
+253 KPLPYQVEIEQDEIE

-278 IHVTGDRIP
+278 IRVTGDRIP

-298 QLMTKSSANDFS
+298 QLMTKGSANDFS

-315 LFNDLSFNVIGG
+315 LFNDLTFNVIGG

-344 LSYRCELR
+344 LSYRCEVR
-352 YPSYIH
+352 YPAYIH
-358 RTNETLD
+358 RNNETMD
-365 AKTRLIVPQGTSLT
+365 AKTRLIVPQGTTLN
-379 FSFTTRDTEQMSVTR
+379 FSFTTRDTERMTVTR
-394 DSLTTD
+394 DSLQTD
-400 LTANNDVFAY
+400 LTAKDNVFEY
-410 QFVAAQNT
+410 QFVASQST
-418 KFEVQVQNTWNQNI
+418 KFEVQVQNAWNNTL

-441 IPDAYP
+441 LPDAYP

-457 LSDDVYFS
+457 LSTDVYFS

-474 SKLTFNCIVKEPIEK
+474 SKLTFNCLVKEPIEK
-489 NIVKTV
+489 KIVKPV
-495 PLDTKQTRSSFFY
+495 ALDLKQTRTSFFY
-508 QFNMDD
+508 SFNMDS

-526 FVIWDND
+526 FEVWDND

-553 AALDSIADQ
+553 SALDSIANE

-576 EADKL
+576 AADKL

-609 LEKQQKIQDEWN
+609 LEKQQQIQDEWN

-626 QEKLEDFM
+626 QEKLADFM
-634 KEHDLGN
+634 KEHEIAN
-641 EDLIKKQEQINKLFD
+641 EDLIKKQEQINKLFE
-656 EVIPEELKKMME
+656 EVIPEELRKMME
-668 QIDKLLEEMPREQM
+668 QIDKLLEDMPREQM

-695 MQELLDRNLS
+695 MQELLDRNLA

-719 ANKLD
+719 ANKLE

-730 QKQEAENQ
+730 QKQEPENQ
-738 NKAGEENEQK
+738 SKEAGEESEQK

-772 ELQQP
+772 DLQQP
-777 FDMQKDEEM
+777 FNMEKDEEM
-786 QESID
+786 EESIN
-791 QDLQDAM
+791 QDLNDAM
-798 QNEQNSQQ
+798 QQEQSGEQ
-806 QQSQQK
+806 QQSQKK
-812 KQNAGQKMQQM
+812 KQDAGQKMQQM
-823 ANNMMMQ
+823 ANQMMMQ

-847 VLLENVVHASHEQED
+847 ILLENVVHASHEQEA
-862 LMTEIGSMRTDDPSL
+862 LMTEIGHIRSDDPSL

-885 EVADNFNMVRD
+885 DVADNFNMVRD

-905 PMVQNFVFDELHTIE
+905 PMIQNFVFDELHTIE
-920 TQTENA
+920 TQTGNA
-926 MKYLNDLKLSQAMRH
+926 MKYLNDLKLSQAVRH

-964 NSMESMGMPMACPMP
+964 NSMESMGMPMACPNP
-979 KQGQGQQSMQRMQQ
+979 KPGQGQQSMQNMQQ
-993 LQQQLSEQLKQ
+993 LQQQLSEQLKK
-1004 MQQQMEQGQQMPN
+1004 MQQQMEKQGQQQQN

-1110 KGSQFERKIDEYLYE
+1110 KGSHFDRQIDEILYKE
-1125 QSLKKNQEFLRSNPI
+1125 TLKKNQEFLRTNPI

>member
-1 MWLQQKSFVPKLFFY
+1 
-16 CPKATIIPS
+16 
-25 LSRKFP
+25 
-31 IFAGYSILDMSAP
+31 MSAP

-70 AVLWIVFYL
+70 AILWIVFYL

-100 FLLAGSAFVLVY
+100 FLLAGSGFVLVY

-147 LLNTIQLSNQM
+147 LLNTIQLSNQA
-158 EESNNGVGPSTGSG
+158 SVD
-172 TSANTGSGTSTDNAL
+172 ADNAL

-298 QLMTKSSANDFS
+298 QLMTKGSANDFS

-315 LFNDLSFNVIGG
+315 LFNDLTFNVTGG

-365 AKTRLIVPQGTSLT
+365 AKTRLIVPQGTKLI
-379 FSFTTRDTEQMSVTR
+379 FSFSTRDTDQMTVTR

-400 LTANNDVFAY
+400 LTAKDDVFEY
-410 QFVAAQNT
+410 QFIAAQST
-418 KFEVQVQNTWNQNI
+418 KFEAQVQNSWNQTI
-432 EPLPFSVDV
+432 EPLPFSIDV
-441 IPDAYP
+441 LPDAYP

-457 LSDDVYFS
+457 LSADVYYS

-489 NIVKTV
+489 KIVKPV
-495 PLDTKQTRSSFFY
+495 ALDTKQTRTSFFY
-508 QFNMDD
+508 SFNMDD

-526 FVIWDND
+526 FEVWDND

-545 FTYYKPSE
+545 FNYYKPSE
-553 AALDSIADQ
+553 SALDSIANE

-609 LEKQQKIQDEWN
+609 LEKQQQIQDEWN

-626 QEKLEDFM
+626 QEKLSDFM

-695 MQELLDRNLS
+695 MQELLDRNLA

-730 QKQEAENQ
+730 QNQDSDNQ
-738 NKAGEENEQK
+738 NKAGEKDDQK

-777 FDMQKDEEM
+777 FDMEKDEEM

-798 QNEQNSQQ
+798 QNEQNNQQ
-806 QQSQQK
+806 QQSQKQK
-812 KQNAGQKMQQM
+812 QSAGQKMQQM
-823 ANNMMMQ
+823 ANQMMMQ
-830 MQMQGMQQM
+830 MQMEGMQQM
-839 AEDAHLMR
+839 AEDAHLLR
-847 VLLENVVHASHEQED
+847 ILLENVVHASHEQEN
-862 LMTEIGSMRTDDPSL
+862 LMTEIGKMRTDDPSL

-896 SLRSMAMRQ
+896 SLRNMAMRQ
-905 PMVQNFVFDELHTIE
+905 PSIQKFVFDELHTIE
-920 TQTENA
+920 NQTENA
-926 MKYLNDLKLSQAMRH
+926 MKHLNDLKLSQAVRH

-964 NSMESMGMPMACPMP
+964 NSMDAMGMPMSCSMP
-979 KQGQGQQSMQRMQQ
+979 KPGQGQSMQKMQQ
-993 LQQQLSEQLKQ
+993 LQQQLSEQLKK
-1004 MQQQMEQGQQMPN
+1004 MQQQMESGQQTPN

-1110 KGSQFERKIDEYLYE
+1110 KGSHFDRKIDEYMYE
-1125 QSLKKNQEFLRSNPI
+1125 QTLKKNQEFLRSNPI

>member
-1 MWLQQKSFVPKLFFY
+1 MWLMQKSFGNGTLFLLPKTDIF
-16 CPKATIIPS
+16 PS

-31 IFAGYSILDMSAP
+31 IFAGYSILDMFAP

-100 FLLAGSAFVLVY
+100 FLLLGSAFVLVY
-112 HFLIPLVNLI
+112 YFLIPLVNLI
-122 RFRKKMSVEQASVM
+122 RYRKKMSVEQASVL

-147 LLNTIQLSNQM
+147 LLNTIQLSNQAA
-158 EESNNGVGPSTGSG
+158 SD
-172 TSANTGSGTSTDNAL
+172 ADNAL

-205 DAVDLRGNLKYL
+205 DAVDLRGNMKYL
-217 GIFFGSLLLL
+217 GIFFGSLLVL

-253 KPLPYQVEIEQDDIE
+253 KPLPYQVVIEQDEFE
-268 TTQGKEVKFN
+268 TTQGQEVKCS

-298 QLMTKSSANDFS
+298 QLMTKGSANDFS

-315 LFNDLSFNVIGG
+315 LFNNLTFNVIGG

-332 PLHITVH
+332 PMHITVR

-344 LSYRCELR
+344 LSYRCEVR
-352 YPSYIH
+352 YPAYIH
-358 RTNETLD
+358 RSNETLD
-365 AKTRLIVPQGTSLT
+365 GKTRLIVPQGTNLT
-379 FSFTTRDTEQMSVTR
+379 FNFTTRDTEVMIVRR

-400 LTANNDVFAY
+400 LTAKDDIFEY
-410 QFVAAQNT
+410 QFVAGHST
-418 KFEVQVQNTWNQNI
+418 KFEVQVQNSWNQTI

-441 IPDAYP
+441 LPDAYP

-457 LSDDVYFS
+457 LSTDVYFS

-474 SKLTFNCIVKEPIEK
+474 SKLTFNCKVKEPIEK

-495 PLDTKQTRSSFFY
+495 PLDLKQTRSSFFY
-508 QFNMDD
+508 QFNMDS

-526 FVIWDND
+526 FVVWDND
-533 GFHGPK
+533 GYHGPK

-553 AALDSIADQ
+553 TALDSIADQ

-581 QDEIE
+581 QEEIE

-609 LEKQQKIQDEWN
+609 LERQQQVQEEWN

-626 QEKLEDFM
+626 QEKLSDFM

-641 EDLIKKQEQINKLFD
+641 EDLLKKQEQINKLFE
-656 EVIPEELKKMME
+656 EVIPEELQKLME

-695 MQELLDRNLS
+695 MQELLDRNLA

-724 KLGEEL
+724 QLGEEL
-730 QKQEAENQ
+730 QKQEAGNQ
-738 NKAGEENEQK
+738 DKTGEKDEQK

-763 LDQLLEKNQ
+763 LDQLLEKN
-772 ELQQP
+772 EDLQQP
-777 FDMQKDEEM
+777 FDMEKDQEM
-786 QESID
+786 EESID

-798 QNEQNSQQ
+798 QNEQNNQQ
-806 QQSQQK
+806 QQSEKK
-812 KQNAGQKMQQM
+812 KQSAGQKMQKM
-823 ANNMMMQ
+823 AQNMMSM
-830 MQMQGMQQM
+830 MQMQGMEQL

-847 VLLENVVHASHEQED
+847 ILLENVVHASHEQEA
-862 LMTEIGSMRTDDPSL
+862 LMKEIGKMRSDDPSL
-877 VEKIIHQK
+877 VDKIIHQK

-920 TQTENA
+920 NQTENA
-926 MKYLNDLKLSQAMRH
+926 MKQLNDLKLSQAARH

-964 NSMESMGMPMACPMP
+964 NSMESMGMPMQSCQSKP
-979 KQGQGQQSMQRMQQ
+979 GQGQKSMKNMQQ

-1004 MQQQMEQGQQMPN
+1004 MQQKMEQGQQTPN

-1036 MQQMLNEMK
+1036 MQKMLNDMK

-1081 SQRIESR
+1081 SRRIESR

-1110 KGSQFERKIDEYLYE
+1110 KGSHFERNINELLYKE
-1125 QSLKKNQEFLRSNPI
+1125 TLKKNQEFLKTNPI

-1146 KDKIN
+1146 QEKIN

>member
-1 MWLQQKSFVPKLFFY
+1 M
-16 CPKATIIPS
+16 
-25 LSRKFP
+25 
-31 IFAGYSILDMSAP
+31 
-44 NKLIEKIEG
+44 IEKIEG

-158 EESNNGVGPSTGSG
+158 AAEG
-172 TSANTGSGTSTDNAL
+172 DNAL

-217 GIFFGSLLLL
+217 GIFFGLLLLL
-227 IALMVF
+227 ILLMVF

-241 TQRIVNYEQHFE
+241 TQRIVNYEQQFE
-253 KPLPYQVEIEQDDIE
+253 KPLPYQVEILQDNIE

-278 IHVTGDRIP
+278 IRVTGDRIP

-298 QLMTKSSANDFS
+298 QLMTKGSANDFS

-315 LFNDLSFNVIGG
+315 LFNDLTFNVIGG

-332 PLHITVH
+332 PLHITVR

-352 YPSYIH
+352 YPAYIH
-358 RTNETLD
+358 RINETLE
-365 AKTRLIVPQGTSLT
+365 AKTRLIVPQGTQLT
-379 FSFTTRDTEQMSVTR
+379 FSFTTRDTEQMNVSR
-394 DSLTTD
+394 DSLNST
-400 LTANNDVFAY
+400 LTAKDDIFEY
-410 QFVAAQNT
+410 QFVAAQST
-418 KFEVQVQNTWNQNI
+418 KFEVQVENSWNRTI

-441 IPDAYP
+441 LPDAYP

-457 LSDDVYFS
+457 LSTDVYFS

-474 SKLTFNCIVKEPIEK
+474 SKLTFNCKVKEPIEK

-495 PLDTKQTRSSFFY
+495 PLDLKQTRSSFFY
-508 QFNMDD
+508 QFNTDS

-526 FVIWDND
+526 FEVWDND

-553 AALDSIADQ
+553 AALDSVANQ

-576 EADKL
+576 EANKL

-600 SDKEKMKDL
+600 SDKEKMKEL
-609 LEKQQKIQDEWN
+609 MEKQQQIQDEWN
-621 KLQEE
+621 KLQQE
-626 QEKLEDFM
+626 QEKLADFM
-634 KEHDLGN
+634 KENEIAN
-641 EDLIKKQEQINKLFD
+641 EDLLKKQEQINKLFE
-656 EVIPEELKKMME
+656 EVIPEELQKMME

-682 QQMMQDIKKNNQS
+682 QQTMQDIKKNNQK
-695 MQELLDRNLS
+695 MQELLDRNLA

-730 QKQEAENQ
+730 QKQEDENQ
-738 NKAGEENEQK
+738 QKEAGEETDQK

-757 DKMMDE
+757 DKMMEE
-763 LDQLLEKNQ
+763 LDELLEKNQ
-772 ELQQP
+772 ELQDP

-798 QNEQNSQQ
+798 QQEQNQQNGQQ

-812 KQNAGQKMQQM
+812 KQDAGQKMQQM
-823 ANNMMMQ
+823 AQNMMMQ

-839 AEDAHLMR
+839 AEDAHLVR
-847 VLLENVVHASHEQED
+847 ILLENVVHASHEQEA
-862 LMTEIGSMRTDDPSL
+862 LMNEIGSIRSDDPSL

-896 SLRSMAMRQ
+896 SLRSMAKRQ
-905 PMVQNFVFDELHTIE
+905 PMIQNFIFEELHTIE
-920 TQTENA
+920 NQTGNA
-926 MKYLNDLKLSQAMRH
+926 MKQLNDLKLSQATRH

-964 NSMESMGMPMACPMP
+964 NSMESMGMPMQSCQSKPG
-979 KQGQGQQSMQRMQQ
+979 KQGQQSMKNMQQ
-993 LQQQLSEQLKQ
+993 MQQQLSEQLKQ
-1004 MQQQMEQGQQMPN
+1004 MQQKMEQGQQTPN

-1036 MQQMLNEMK
+1036 MQQMLNDMK
-1045 ENGQIGDDGL
+1045 ENGQVGDDGL

-1070 NKKINRQMIER
+1070 NKKINKKMVER

-1100 QEEKRKSNEY
+1100 QEEKRKSNEF
-1110 KGSQFERKIDEYLYE
+1110 KGTQFDRRIDEILYKE
-1125 QSLKKNQEFLRSNPI
+1125 SLKKNQEFLRSNPI
-1140 EYAPYY
+1140 EFAPYY
-1146 KDKIN
+1146 RDKIN
-1151 EYYLKKNTH
+1151 EYYLRKNTQ

>member
-1 MWLQQKSFVPKLFFY
+1 
-16 CPKATIIPS
+16 
-25 LSRKFP
+25 
-31 IFAGYSILDMSAP
+31 MSAI
-44 NKLIEKIEG
+44 NGLIGKIED

-100 FLLAGSAFVLVY
+100 FLLAGSAFVSIY
-112 HFLIPLVNLI
+112 YFLIPLVNLI
-122 RFRKKMSVEQASVM
+122 RFRKKMSVEQASVL
-136 IGKFFPEIKDK
+136 IGKFFPDIKDK
-147 LLNTIQLSNQM
+147 LLNTIQLSRLD
-158 EESNNGVGPSTGSG
+158 SS
-172 TSANTGSGTSTDNAL
+172 DNAL
-187 LAATIE
+187 LAAAID
-193 QRSARLSPIRFS
+193 QRSAHLSPIRFS

-217 GIFFGSLLLL
+217 GVFFGILLLL
-227 IALMVF
+227 ILLIVF

-241 TQRIVNYEQHFE
+241 TQRIVNYEQAYE
-253 KPLPYQVEIEQDDIE
+253 KPLPYQVEIEQDEIE
-268 TTQGKEVKFN
+268 TTQGKEVKFS
-278 IHVTGDRIP
+278 IMVKGDRIP
-287 DAFYVKSELGQ
+287 DAFYVKSDLGQ
-298 QLMTKSSANDFS
+298 QLMTKASTNDFN

-315 LFNDLSFNVIGG
+315 LYNDLTFHVIGG

-332 PLHITVH
+332 PIHIIVH

-344 LSYRCELR
+344 LSYRCEVK

-358 RTNETLD
+358 RSNETLEG
-365 AKTRLIVPQGTSLT
+365 KTRLIVPQGTQLT
-379 FSFTTRDTEQMSVTR
+379 FSFITRDTEKVSVTC
-394 DSLTTD
+394 DSLLTP
-400 LTANNDVFAY
+400 LTAHDDIFDY
-410 QFVAAQNT
+410 QFVAAQST
-418 KFEVQVQNTWNQNI
+418 KFEVQVENTWNNTI
-432 EPLPFSVDV
+432 DPLPFSVDV
-441 IPDAYP
+441 LPDAYP

-457 LSDDVYFS
+457 LSTDVYYS
-465 GLVTDDYGF
+465 GLITDDYGF
-474 SKLTFNCIVKEPIEK
+474 SKLTFNCKVKEPVEK
-489 NIVKTV
+489 NIVKSV
-495 PLDTKQTRSSFFY
+495 AIDMKQTRSTFFY
-508 QFNMDD
+508 SFNMDS
-514 LGIMPGQNMEVY
+514 LGILPGQNMEVY
-526 FVIWDND
+526 FEVWDND

-553 AALDSIADQ
+553 TALDSIADNT
-562 QSEDIMERLQEKSQ
+562 SEDIMERLEQKSQ

-581 QDEIE
+581 QDAIE
-586 KMLQDLIQKKDLDW
+586 KMLQDLLQKKELDW
-600 SDKEKMKDL
+600 SDKEKMKEL
-609 LEKQQKIQDEWN
+609 LEKQQEIQDEWN
-621 KLQEE
+621 QLQQE
-626 QEKLEDFM
+626 QEKLSDFM

-641 EDLIKKQEQINKLFD
+641 EDLLKKQEQINKLFD
-656 EVIPEELKKMME
+656 EVIPEEMRKMME

-719 ANKLD
+719 ADQLN

-730 QKQEAENQ
+730 QKQESENQ
-738 NKAGEENEQK
+738 EKTGEENKAGEEADQK

-757 DKMMDE
+757 DKMME
-763 LDQLLEKNQ
+763 QLDQLLEKNKD
-772 ELQQP
+772 LQQP
-777 FDMQKDEEM
+777 FNMEKDEAL

-798 QNEQNSQQ
+798 ENEQNEQNGQQQQSQ

-823 ANNMMMQ
+823 ANQMMMQ
-830 MQMQGMQQM
+830 MQMDGMQQM
-839 AEDAHLMR
+839 AEDAHLLR
-847 VLLENVVHASHEQED
+847 ILLENVVHASHEQEG
-862 LMTEIGSMRTDDPSL
+862 LMTETGSMHSDDPAL
-877 VEKIIHQK
+877 VEKIIRQK

-905 PMVQNFVFDELHTIE
+905 PAVQNFIFDELHTIE
-920 TQTENA
+920 NQTENA
-926 MKYLNDLKLSQAMRH
+926 LKQMNDLKLGQASRH

-964 NSMESMGMPMACPMP
+964 NSMEAMGMPMSCSMP
-979 KQGQGQQSMQRMQQ
+979 KPGQGQQSMKNMQQ
-993 LQQQLSEQLKQ
+993 MQQQLSEQLKQ
-1004 MQQQMEQGQQMPN
+1004 MQQQMEKPGQQQQN
-1017 SMSEEFARMAA
+1017 SMSEQFARMAA

-1100 QEEKRKSNEY
+1100 QEEKRKSNEF
-1110 KGSQFERKIDEYLYE
+1110 KGTQFDRKIDEYLYE
-1125 QSLKKNQEFLRSNPI
+1125 QSLKKNQEFLRTQPI
-1140 EYAPYY
+1140 EFTPYY

>member
-1 MWLQQKSFVPKLFFY
+1 
-16 CPKATIIPS
+16 
-25 LSRKFP
+25 
-31 IFAGYSILDMSAP
+31 MSAP

-100 FLLAGSAFVLVY
+100 FLLAGSGFVLVY

-122 RFRKKMSVEQASVM
+122 RFRKKMSVEQASVL

-147 LLNTIQLSNQM
+147 LLNTIQLSNQL
-158 EESNNGVGPSTGSG
+158 EALNYSSAVGPSTGSG
-172 TSANTGSGTSTDNAL
+172 TLDSTGSGTENDL

-217 GIFFGSLLLL
+217 GIFFGSLLVL

-253 KPLPYQVEIEQDDIE
+253 KPLPYQVEIEQDNIE
-268 TTQGKEVKFN
+268 TTQGQEVKFN

-287 DAFYVKSELGQ
+287 DAFYVKSDLGQ

-315 LFNDLSFNVIGG
+315 LYNDLTFNVTGG
-327 EYTSR
+327 DYTSR
-332 PLHITVH
+332 LIHITVH

-358 RTNETLD
+358 RTNETME
-365 AKTRLIVPQGTSLT
+365 AKTRLIVPQGTNLT
-379 FSFTTRDTEQMSVTR
+379 FSFTTRDTEQMTVSR

-400 LTANNDVFAY
+400 LTVKDDVFEY
-410 QFVAAQNT
+410 QFVAAQST
-418 KFEVQVQNTWNQNI
+418 KFEVQVQNTWNQTI
-432 EPLPFSVDV
+432 DPLPFSIDV
-441 IPDAYP
+441 LPDAYP
-447 DIRVESFDEQ
+447 DIRMESFDEQ
-457 LSDDVYFS
+457 LSTDVYFS

-474 SKLTFNCIVKEPIEK
+474 SRLTFNCIVKEPVEK
-489 NIVKTV
+489 KIVKAV
-495 PLDTKQTRSSFFY
+495 PLDLKQTRTSFFY
-508 QFNMDD
+508 SFNMDS

-526 FVIWDND
+526 FEVWDND

-539 SKRSET
+539 SKRSEM

-553 AALDSIADQ
+553 AALDSIADE

-609 LEKQQKIQDEWN
+609 MERQQQIQEEWN

-626 QEKLEDFM
+626 QDKLSDFM

-641 EDLIKKQEQINKLFD
+641 EDLLKKQEQINKLFD
-656 EVIPEELKKMME
+656 EVIPEELQKLME

-695 MQELLDRNLS
+695 LQELLDRNLA
-705 LLEQLKMEKDLNDL
+705 LLEQLKMEKDLTDL

-730 QKQEAENQ
+730 QNQESDNQ
-738 NKAGEENEQK
+738 NKEAGEEGDQK

-763 LDQLLEKNQ
+763 LDQLLEKNKD
-772 ELQQP
+772 LQQP

-786 QESID
+786 EESIN
-791 QDLQDAM
+791 QDLDNAM
-798 QNEQNSQQ
+798 QNEQNGEQ
-806 QQSQQK
+806 QQSSQQ
-812 KQNAGQKMQQM
+812 KQNAGQKMQKMADQM
-823 ANNMMMQ
+823 LMMMQ
-830 MQMQGMQQM
+830 MGGMEQM
-839 AEDAHLMR
+839 AEDAHLTR
-847 VLLENVVHASHEQED
+847 ILLENVVHASHEQEA
-862 LMTEIGSMRTDDPSL
+862 LMNEIGTMRSDDPSL
-877 VEKIIHQK
+877 VQKIIEQK
-885 EVADNFNMVRD
+885 EVADNFIMVRD
-896 SLRSMAMRQ
+896 SLRNLAMRQ
-905 PMVQNFVFDELHTIE
+905 PMIQNFIFEELHTIE
-920 TQTENA
+920 NQTENA
-926 MKYLNDLKLSQAMRH
+926 MKQLNDLKLSQATRH

-954 MLAESLENME
+954 MLAESLEDME
-964 NSMESMGMPMACPMP
+964 NNMASMGMGMP
-979 KQGQGQQSMQRMQQ
+979 KQSCKQNAGQSSKNMKSMQQMQQQLSQQLKQ
-993 LQQQLSEQLKQ
+993 LQQQ
-1004 MQQQMEQGQQMPN
+1004 MEKSGQQMPN
-1017 SMSEEFARMAA
+1017 SMSEQFARMAA

-1045 ENGQIGDDGL
+1045 ENGQLGDDGL

-1088 MLESQKA
+1088 MLESEKA
-1095 QEKRE
+1095 QQKRD

-1110 KGSQFERKIDEYLYE
+1110 KGSHFDRKIDEYLYE
-1125 QSLKKNQEFLRSNPI
+1125 QTLKKNQEFLRTNPI

-1146 KDKIN
+1146 KEKIN
-1151 EYYLKKNTH
+1151 DYYLKKNTH

>member
-1 MWLQQKSFVPKLFFY
+1 M
-16 CPKATIIPS
+16 
-25 LSRKFP
+25 
-31 IFAGYSILDMSAP
+31 
-44 NKLIEKIEG
+44 IEKIEG

-158 EESNNGVGPSTGSG
+158 AAEG
-172 TSANTGSGTSTDNAL
+172 DNAL

-217 GIFFGSLLLL
+217 GIFFGLLLLL
-227 IALMVF
+227 ILLMVF

-241 TQRIVNYEQHFE
+241 TQRIVNYEQQFE
-253 KPLPYQVEIEQDDIE
+253 KPLPYQVEILQDNIE

-278 IHVTGDRIP
+278 IRVTGDRIP

-298 QLMTKSSANDFS
+298 QLMAKGSANDFS

-315 LFNDLSFNVIGG
+315 LFNDLTFNVIGG

-332 PLHITVH
+332 PLHITVR

-352 YPSYIH
+352 YPAYIH
-358 RTNETLD
+358 RTNETLE
-365 AKTRLIVPQGTSLT
+365 AKTRLIVPQGTQLT
-379 FSFTTRDTEQMSVTR
+379 FSFTTRDTEQMNVSR
-394 DSLTTD
+394 DSLNST
-400 LTANNDVFAY
+400 LTAKDDVFEY
-410 QFVAAQNT
+410 QFVAAQST
-418 KFEVQVQNTWNQNI
+418 KFEVQVENSWNRTI

-441 IPDAYP
+441 LPDAYP

-457 LSDDVYFS
+457 LSTDVYFS

-474 SKLTFNCIVKEPIEK
+474 SRLTFNCKVKEPIEK
-489 NIVKTV
+489 NIIKTV
-495 PLDTKQTRSSFFY
+495 PLDLKQTRSSFFY
-508 QFNMDD
+508 QFNMDS

-526 FVIWDND
+526 FEVWDND

-553 AALDSIADQ
+553 AALDSVANQ
-562 QSEDIMERLQEKSQ
+562 QSEDIMERLSEKSQ
-576 EADKL
+576 EANKL

-600 SDKEKMKDL
+600 SDKEKMKEL
-609 LEKQQKIQDEWN
+609 MEKQQQIQDEWN
-621 KLQEE
+621 KLQQE
-626 QEKLEDFM
+626 QEKLADFM
-634 KEHDLGN
+634 KENEIAN
-641 EDLIKKQEQINKLFD
+641 EDLLKKQEQINKLFD
-656 EVIPEELKKMME
+656 EVIPEELQKMME

-682 QQMMQDIKKNNQS
+682 QQTMQDIKKNNQK
-695 MQELLDRNLS
+695 MQELLDRNLA

-738 NKAGEENEQK
+738 QKEAGEETDQK

-757 DKMMDE
+757 DKMMEE
-763 LDQLLEKNQ
+763 LDQLLEENQ
-772 ELQQP
+772 ELQDP

-798 QNEQNSQQ
+798 QQEQNQQNGQQ

-812 KQNAGQKMQQM
+812 KQDAGQKMQQM
-823 ANNMMMQ
+823 AQNMMMQ

-839 AEDAHLMR
+839 AEDAHLVR
-847 VLLENVVHASHEQED
+847 ILLENVVHASHEQEA
-862 LMTEIGSMRTDDPSL
+862 LMNEIGSIRSDDPSL

-896 SLRSMAMRQ
+896 SLRSMAKRQ
-905 PMVQNFVFDELHTIE
+905 PMIQNFIFEELHTIE
-920 TQTENA
+920 NQTGNA
-926 MKYLNDLKLSQAMRH
+926 MKQLNDLKLSQATRH

-964 NSMESMGMPMACPMP
+964 NSMESMGMPMQSCQSKPG
-979 KQGQGQQSMQRMQQ
+979 KQGQQSMKNMQQ
-993 LQQQLSEQLKQ
+993 MQQQLSEQLKQ
-1004 MQQQMEQGQQMPN
+1004 MQQKMEQGQQTPN

-1036 MQQMLNEMK
+1036 MQQMLNDMK
-1045 ENGQIGDDGL
+1045 ENGQVGDDGL

-1070 NKKINRQMIER
+1070 NKKINKKMVER

-1100 QEEKRKSNEY
+1100 QEEKRKSNEF
-1110 KGSQFERKIDEYLYE
+1110 KGTQFDRRIDEILYKE
-1125 QSLKKNQEFLRSNPI
+1125 SLKKNQEFLRSNPI
-1140 EYAPYY
+1140 EFAPYY
-1146 KDKIN
+1146 RDKIN
-1151 EYYLKKNTH
+1151 EYYLRKNTQ

>member
-1 MWLQQKSFVPKLFFY
+1 M
-16 CPKATIIPS
+16 
-25 LSRKFP
+25 
-31 IFAGYSILDMSAP
+31 
-44 NKLIEKIEG
+44 IEKIEG

-70 AVLWIVFYL
+70 AVLWIIFYL

-85 YFSWFPPKGRFVLFL
+85 YFTWFPPKGRFVLFL
-100 FLLAGSAFVLVY
+100 FLLAGSGFVLVY
-112 HFLIPLVNLI
+112 HFLIPLFNLI
-122 RFRKKMSVEQASVM
+122 RFRKKMSVEQASVL
-136 IGKFFPEIKDK
+136 IGKFFPEIEDK
-147 LLNTIQLSNQM
+147 LLNTIQLSNQ
-158 EESNNGVGPSTGSG
+158 VATD
-172 TSANTGSGTSTDNAL
+172 ADNAL

-193 QRSARLSPIRFS
+193 QRSARLSLIRFS

-298 QLMTKSSANDFS
+298 QLMTKGSANDFS

-315 LFNDLSFNVIGG
+315 LFNDLTFNVTGG
-327 EYTSR
+327 EYISR

-352 YPSYIH
+352 YPAYIH
-358 RTNETLD
+358 RSNETLD
-365 AKTRLIVPQGTSLT
+365 AKTRLIVPQGTQLT
-379 FSFTTRDTEQMSVTR
+379 FGFTTRDTEQMTVTR

-400 LTANNDVFAY
+400 LTANDNVFEY
-410 QFVAAQNT
+410 QFVAAQST
-418 KFEVQVQNTWNQNI
+418 KFEVQVQNTWNQTI
-432 EPLPFSVDV
+432 EPLPFSIDV
-441 IPDAYP
+441 LPDAYP

-457 LSDDVYFS
+457 LSTDVYYS

-474 SKLTFNCIVKEPIEK
+474 SKLTFNCLVKEPIEK
-489 NIVKTV
+489 KIIKPVA
-495 PLDTKQTRSSFFY
+495 LDMKQTRTSFFY
-508 QFNMDD
+508 SFNMDS

-526 FVIWDND
+526 FEVWDND

-553 AALDSIADQ
+553 SALDSIADQ

-600 SDKEKMKDL
+600 SDKEKIKDL
-609 LEKQQKIQDEWN
+609 LEKQQQIQVEWN

-626 QEKLEDFM
+626 QEKLADFM
-634 KEHDLGN
+634 KEHDIAN

-656 EVIPEELKKMME
+656 EVIPEELRKMME
-668 QIDKLLEEMPREQM
+668 QIDKLLEDMPREQM
-682 QQMMQDIKKNNQS
+682 QKMMQDIKKNNQS
-695 MQELLDRNLS
+695 MQELLDRNLA

-730 QKQEAENQ
+730 QKQESENQ
-738 NKAGEENEQK
+738 NKAGEEGDQK

-772 ELQQP
+772 DLQQP
-777 FDMQKDEEM
+777 FDMEKDEEM
-786 QESID
+786 QKSID

-798 QNEQNSQQ
+798 QNEQNNQQ
-806 QQSQQK
+806 QQSQKK

-823 ANNMMMQ
+823 ADQMMQ
-830 MQMQGMQQM
+830 MMQMGGMEQM
-839 AEDAHLMR
+839 AEDAHLLR
-847 VLLENVVHASHEQED
+847 ILLENVVHASHEQEA
-862 LMTEIGSMRTDDPSL
+862 LMTEIGKMRTDDPSL

-885 EVADNFNMVRD
+885 DVADNFNMVRD

-905 PMVQNFVFDELHTIE
+905 PMIQNFVFDELHTIE
-920 TQTENA
+920 NQTENA
-926 MKYLNDLKLSQAMRH
+926 MKYLNDIKLSQATRH

-964 NSMESMGMPMACPMP
+964 NSMEAMGMPMSCPNP
-979 KQGQGQQSMQRMQQ
+979 KPGQGQQSMKNMQQ

-1004 MQQQMEQGQQMPN
+1004 MQQQMEKSGQQIPN

-1036 MQQMLNEMK
+1036 MQQMLNDMK

-1110 KGSQFERKIDEYLYE
+1110 KGSHFDRKIDEYLYE

>member
-1 MWLQQKSFVPKLFFY
+1 MSVPK
-16 CPKATIIPS
+16 
-25 LSRKFP
+25 
-31 IFAGYSILDMSAP
+31 D
-44 NKLIEKIEG
+44 LIGKIEG
-53 FTRKYY
+53 FTRKFY

-79 LINGLE
+79 ILNGLE
-85 YFSWFPPKGRFVLFL
+85 YVSWFPPKGRFVLFL
-100 FLLAGSAFVLVY
+100 FLLAGSAFVAMY
-112 HFLIPLVNLI
+112 YFLIPLVNLI
-122 RFRKKMSVEQASVM
+122 RFRKKMSVEQASVL

-147 LLNTIQLSNQM
+147 LLNTIQLSNQL
-158 EESNNGVGPSTGSG
+158 ESLNTVGPSTSSG
-172 TSANTGSGTSTDNAL
+172 TENDL
-187 LAATIE
+187 LSATIE
-193 QRSARLSPIRFS
+193 QRTSRLSPIHFS

-217 GIFFGSLLLL
+217 GIFFGLLLLL
-227 IALMVF
+227 ILLMVF
-233 LPSFAVQP
+233 LPSFAVEP
-241 TQRIVNYEQHFE
+241 TLRIVNYEQNFE
-253 KPLPYQVEIEQDDIE
+253 KPLPYQVVIEQDNIE

-278 IHVTGDRIP
+278 IHVTGERIP
-287 DAFYVKSELGQ
+287 DAFYVKSDLGQ
-298 QLMTKSSANDFS
+298 QLMTKASANDFS

-315 LFNDLSFNVIGG
+315 LFNDLTFNVIGG

-332 PLHITVH
+332 DLHITVR

-344 LSYRCELR
+344 LSYQCEMR
-352 YPSYIH
+352 YPAYIH
-358 RTNETLD
+358 RQNETLEG
-365 AKTRLIVPQGTSLT
+365 KTRLIVPQGTTLI
-379 FSFTTRDTEQMSVTR
+379 FSFLTRDTEHMTLTR
-394 DSLTTD
+394 DSLTSD
-400 LTANNDVFAY
+400 LSEKDDRFEY
-410 QFVAAQNT
+410 RFVAAQST
-418 KFEVQVQNTWNQNI
+418 KFEVQVQNTWNNTLD
-432 EPLPFSVDV
+432 PLGFAVDV
-441 IPDAYP
+441 LPDAYP

-457 LSDDVYFS
+457 LSTDVYFS

-474 SKLTFNCIVKEPIEK
+474 TKLNFNCLVKKPIEK
-489 NIVKTV
+489 KIVLPV
-495 PLDTKQTRSSFFY
+495 SFDTKQTRTSFFY
-508 QFNMDD
+508 SFNMDS

-526 FVIWDND
+526 FEVWDND

-553 AALDSIADQ
+553 FALDSIANE
-562 QSEDIMERLQEKSQ
+562 QSEDIMERLSEKSQ

-609 LEKQQKIQDEWN
+609 LEKQQQIQDEWN
-621 KLQEE
+621 KLQQE
-626 QEKLEDFM
+626 QEQLSDFM

-641 EDLIKKQEQINKLFD
+641 EDLLKKQEQINKLFD
-656 EVIPEELKKMME
+656 EVIPEELQKLME
-668 QIDKLLEEMPREQM
+668 QIDKLLEDMPREQM

-695 MQELLDRNLS
+695 MQELLDRNLA

-730 QKQEAENQ
+730 QKENQ
-738 NKAGEENEQK
+738 EAGEEGDQK

-757 DKMMDE
+757 QQMMDE
-763 LDQLLEKNQ
+763 FDQLLEKNKD
-772 ELQQP
+772 LQQP
-777 FDMQKDEEM
+777 FDMEKDQEM
-786 QESID
+786 EESIE
-791 QDLQDAM
+791 QDLNDAM
-798 QNEQNSQQ
+798 QNQQ
-806 QQSQQK
+806 LGEQQK
-812 KQNAGQKMQQM
+812 LQQNKQDAGQKMQQM

-830 MQMQGMQQM
+830 MQMQGMEQM
-839 AEDAHLMR
+839 AEDAHLLR
-847 VLLENVVHASHEQED
+847 ILLENVVHASHEQEA
-862 LMTEIGSMRTDDPSL
+862 LMTEIGSLRTDDPSL
-877 VEKIIHQK
+877 VEKIITQK

-905 PMVQNFVFDELHTIE
+905 PMIQNFVFDELHTIE
-920 TQTENA
+920 NQTSNA
-926 MKYLNDLKLSQAMRH
+926 LKYLNDLKLSQAVRH

-964 NSMESMGMPMACPMP
+964 NSMESMGMPMSCSMP
-979 KQGQGQQSMQRMQQ
+979 KPGQGQQSMQKMQQ

-1004 MQQQMEQGQQMPN
+1004 MQQQMEQGKQTPN

-1036 MQQMLNEMK
+1036 MQQMLNDMK

-1055 NEIIKDMEKLEEELV
+1055 NEIIKDMEKLEEDLV

-1081 SQRIESR
+1081 SQKIESR

-1110 KGSQFERKIDEYLYE
+1110 KGSQFERKIDELLYQE
-1125 QSLKKNQEFLRSNPI
+1125 TLKKNQEFLKTNPI
-1140 EYAPYY
+1140 EFAPYY

-1151 EYYLKKNTH
+1151 EYYLKKNTK